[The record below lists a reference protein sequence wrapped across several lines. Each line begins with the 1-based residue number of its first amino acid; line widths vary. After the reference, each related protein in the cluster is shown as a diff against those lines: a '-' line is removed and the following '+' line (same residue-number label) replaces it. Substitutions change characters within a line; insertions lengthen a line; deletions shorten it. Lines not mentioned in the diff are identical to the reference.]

1 MEFKNNNLKK
11 NFELNI
17 INNTNDLKESKDDSI
32 LSNSKGSY
40 IPPDDSMSYHSTSF
54 MQKKI
59 KGKHRS
65 SKHKHS
71 FSKEGSD
78 NNNYL
83 QILRRRSFRMNN
95 IKNKKY
101 ANYKAIYKESFTPS
115 ESEDTNSNN
124 YDYPTNIFSQIFF
137 AWTIKLFRLAQK
149 NGQLKVLNLGKF
161 SGELSPDEFLKEILP
176 EWEKMSSNNKSNPLL
191 RAIIKAS
198 LWSLISIFFMCFLV
212 SFLDIMTI
220 IYYRQILLLF
230 ETRNKETNVEIYF
243 PLLTSIVILLSNK
256 LFHIFLLRFFQFYSL
271 KFGAKITIQINT
283 LIYDKLLK
291 ISPYAPISEGNLVNF
306 IQLDA
311 EKLGD
316 FFSYI
321 PVTIVLPIKILF
333 FVYLLF
339 RYLGLTFIFGLIA
352 IICILY
358 YSVYSQG
365 KRAFYQKEL
374 LKYKDQ
380 RMKTTT
386 QVLNS
391 IKIIKFSCWENF
403 YYKRIK
409 EKRKLELDYL
419 KKMENLN
426 LNVNGLSSSTSN
438 ITSLISILAYAI
450 FSSEMSISN
459 ILTSLYIFNSLGEPF
474 FLLPEYISGLLDSM
488 ISLKRLEKFLF
499 SKEYNKDQIIKNS
512 DTESKY
518 AIFIKGLDF
527 GIIKDE
533 EVEEIIEKKEE
544 KKAKSINS
552 EDDSEDR
559 ELDDYDED
567 SEKSQKIRMHR
578 SDEFRSSDFIKA
590 HAKQSRLKH
599 ILSEKDLTKL
609 SSTKQRKKKFYS
621 QKRLSKSSAN
631 IAIFKNKISEV
642 SRFYIPYNENITND
656 QEDFMKEEENEY
668 KSSVKISGN
677 EESQSMME
685 SNLGNNTEKDNNN
698 NNINIIISNNNDNEK
713 KVEIPLLTNINLKIE
728 YGDLIGIYGI
738 TGSGKTSL
746 LNAILNN
753 LDILNNNKNEKMIV
767 NGVISYTPQTP
778 WIINDTIK
786 GNIILN
792 KNYEEELYQHVIGIC
807 ELEKDLLSL
816 QGGDFT
822 EIGDKGE
829 YLSSGQKIRISIAR
843 AVYSNSDIYL
853 FDDPLSS
860 LDPSIKNNIFRR
872 VIKGYLKS
880 KTILLVTNELQ
891 YIPEMKH
898 VIHMNDG
905 VIDFIGTAEEAMKQ
919 YFYLEYF
926 KEDSDKE
933 ENIETKKKK
942 EIEKEKEMELER
954 ENEIKAK
961 NNINIGSRFL
971 SDLNDTDSE
980 GINKFSLFG
989 VMKQKRN
996 KYTFNSLIKKT
1007 NENTSNKDSLIIDMD
1022 SLQVII
1028 DYSGGLFFVILL
1040 ILINIIWKLCES
1052 GSDYI
1057 LMVWSS
1063 DAKTNER
1070 KNKIFLTT
1078 YALISLGA
1086 ILFIFSRNYAI
1097 VRAIMEFNQ
1106 KMHDTLIKKL
1116 LKAPINLFYDL
1127 VPRSHILN
1135 RLSKDLDSSVKF
1147 FWSVSSSSRLLF
1159 ELLSCLIIAF
1169 LFNVFCVIP
1178 YPLMLFMEYRIFCF
1192 YIKGGRALNV
1202 LETVTRS
1209 PITSKFS
1216 ETLNGIS
1223 TIRGFEYQENFR
1235 KNYHKKLNDFYKVLI
1250 YQNGTTGWF
1259 ALNLD
1264 LVCFFLLFFIL
1275 TFSWIFEKLVNPI
1288 VLGLLIGYTLRMIEN
1303 TYGFFEQYINV
1314 EKMYSSVENCEAYTH
1329 IVQENSSVTP
1339 LDKRLIKEGFP
1350 KYGKIEFVNLYVRY
1364 RPDSILVLKNIN
1376 FVIEPGQKI
1385 GIVGRTG
1392 SGKTTLCLSL
1402 FRILEPSTGK
1412 ILIDNQDISKIGL
1425 ELLRDS
1431 IAFIPQ
1437 DPKLID
1443 GTLREN
1449 IDPFGEYTD
1458 DEIIFQLNLI
1468 GLAYLLDD
1476 DDGLDGL
1483 IESDG
1488 TNFSVG
1494 EKQLI
1499 CITRAMLK
1507 QCKIIIMDEANSSF
1521 DYRTDQLIQKSLIKS
1536 FEGCTLITVA
1546 HKIKTILGY
1555 DKICVLNDGE
1565 IVETGSPMELIAK
1578 RKGLFYDL
1586 YMQSKI

>member
-1 MEFKNNNLKK
+1 MEFKNNNLKN
-11 NFELNI
+11 NFELNL
-17 INNTNDLKESKDDSI
+17 INNSNDLKDLRDDSF

-40 IPPDDSMSYHSTSF
+40 NPPDDALSYHSTSF
-54 MQKKI
+54 IQKKLI
-59 KGKHRS
+59 GKQKN
-65 SKHKHS
+65 SKRRQS
-71 FSKEGSD
+71 FTKEGSD
-78 NNNYL
+78 NKYL
-83 QILRRRSFRMNN
+83 NILRRRSFHMNN
-95 IKNKKY
+95 IRYKKY
-101 ANYKAIYKESFTPS
+101 ANYKAIYKDSFTYS
-115 ESEDTNSNN
+115 ESEDGNPNN
-124 YDYPTNIFSQIFF
+124 YEYPTNIFNQIFF

-149 NGQLKVLNLGKF
+149 NGQLKMLNLGKF
-161 SGELSPDEFLKEILP
+161 SGELSPDKFLKEILP
-176 EWEKMSSNNKSNPLL
+176 EWEYMSSNNKSNPLL
-191 RAIIKAS
+191 KTIIKAS
-198 LWSLISIFFMCFLV
+198 LFNLIFIFFMCFLV

-291 ISPYAPISEGNLVNF
+291 ISPYASISEGNLVNF

-358 YSVYSQG
+358 FSVYSQG
-365 KRAFYQKEL
+365 KRAFFQKEL

-380 RMKTTT
+380 RMKATT
-386 QVLNS
+386 QLLNS
-391 IKIIKFSCWENF
+391 IKIIKFNCWENF

-409 EKRKLELDYL
+409 EKRKSELDYL

-438 ITSLISILAYAI
+438 ITSLISILAYAT

-474 FLLPEYISGLLDSM
+474 FLIPEYISGLFDSM

-499 SKEYNKDQIIKNS
+499 SKEYNKNQIIKNNEN
-512 DTESKY
+512 ESKY
-518 AIFIKGLDF
+518 AIFINNLDF
-527 GIIKDE
+527 GIVKSGEDNE
-533 EVEEIIEKKEE
+533 EEIEKKEE
-544 KKAKSINS
+544 KKDKSNNS
-552 EDDSEDR
+552 EEDSEDR
-559 ELDDYDED
+559 ELDDFDED
-567 SEKSQKIRMHR
+567 SEKSVKIRIHR

-590 HAKQSRLKH
+590 SAKIKH
-599 ILSEKDLTKL
+599 TLSERDLTKL
-609 SSTKQRKKKFYS
+609 ISTKQRKKKFYS

-631 IAIFKNKISEV
+631 IAQFKNRIHEV
-642 SRFYIPYNENITND
+642 SHFNPYNENLINEQD
-656 QEDFMKEEENEY
+656 AFMKEEENEY
-668 KSSVKISGN
+668 KSSVKASVN
-677 EESQSMME
+677 EESQSIME
-685 SNLGNNTEKDNNN
+685 SNLDNKQGNK
-698 NNINIIISNNNDNEK
+698 NNNDNK
-713 KVEIPLLTNINLKIE
+713 TMEIPLLTNINLKIE

-746 LNAILNN
+746 LNAICNN
-753 LDILNNNKNEKMIV
+753 LDILNKSNNKNDKMIV
-767 NGVISYTPQTP
+767 NGTISYTPQTP

-792 KNYEEELYQHVIGIC
+792 KSYEEELYQHVIGIC

-860 LDPSIKNNIFRR
+860 LDPSIKNNIFRK

-880 KTILLVTNELQ
+880 KTVLLVTNELQ

-898 VIHMNDG
+898 VIHMHDG
-905 VIDFIGTAEEAMKQ
+905 VIDFIGTAEEAMQQ

-926 KEDSDKE
+926 KDDSEGE
-933 ENIETKKKK
+933 ENIEKKKKK

-954 ENEIKAK
+954 ENEIKLK

-971 SDLNDTDSE
+971 SELNDTDSE

-989 VMKQKRN
+989 VMKQKRT
-996 KYTFNSLIKKT
+996 KYTYNSHIKKA
-1007 NENTSNKDSLIIDMD
+1007 NENNSNKDSLMIDTE
-1022 SLQVII
+1022 SLKVII
-1028 DYSGGLFFVILL
+1028 NYSGGLFFVILL
-1040 ILINIIWKLCES
+1040 VLINIIWKLCES

-1063 DAKTNER
+1063 DSKMNER

-1086 ILFIFSRNYAI
+1086 ILFIFFRNFAI

-1135 RLSKDLDSSVKF
+1135 RLSKDLDSSIKF

-1192 YIKGGRALNV
+1192 YIKGGRALNS
-1202 LETVTRS
+1202 LETVARS
-1209 PITSKFS
+1209 PITTKFS

-1250 YQNGTTGWF
+1250 YQHGTTGWF

-1303 TYGFFEQYINV
+1303 TYGLFEQYINV
-1314 EKMYSSVENCEAYTH
+1314 EKMFSSVVNCEAYTH
-1329 IVQENSSVTP
+1329 IVQENISETP
-1339 LDKRLIKEGFP
+1339 LDKKLIKEGFP
-1350 KYGKIEFVNLYVRY
+1350 KRGKIEFVNLYVRY
-1364 RPDSILVLKNIN
+1364 RPDSQLVLKNIN
-1376 FVIEPGQKI
+1376 FTIEPDQKI

-1402 FRILEPSTGK
+1402 FRILEASTGK
-1412 ILIDNQDISKIGL
+1412 ILIDNQDISQIGL
-1425 ELLRDS
+1425 ELLRES

-1449 IDPFGEYTD
+1449 IDPFGEYSD
-1458 DEIIFQLNLI
+1458 DDIIFQLNLI
-1468 GLAYLLDD
+1468 GLAYLLDE
-1476 DDGLDGL
+1476 DDGLDGV
-1483 IESDG
+1483 IESEG

-1499 CITRAMLK
+1499 CITRAMLR

-1521 DYRTDQLIQKSLIKS
+1521 DYRTDLLIQKSLVKS

-1565 IVETGSPMELIAK
+1565 IVETGSPMELISK
-1578 RKGLFYDL
+1578 KEGLFYDL

>member
-1 MEFKNNNLKK
+1 MEFKNNNLKQ
-11 NFELNI
+11 NFELNL
-17 INNTNDLKESKDDSI
+17 INNSNDLKDLRDDSF

-40 IPPDDSMSYHSTSF
+40 NPPDDALSYHSTSF
-54 MQKKI
+54 IQKKLI
-59 KGKHRS
+59 GKQKN
-65 SKHKHS
+65 SKRRQS
-71 FSKEGSD
+71 FTKEGSD
-78 NNNYL
+78 NKYL
-83 QILRRRSFRMNN
+83 NILRRRSFHMNN
-95 IKNKKY
+95 IRYKKY
-101 ANYKAIYKESFTPS
+101 ANYKAIYKDSFTYS
-115 ESEDTNSNN
+115 ESEDGNPNN
-124 YDYPTNIFSQIFF
+124 YEYPTNIFNQIFF

-149 NGQLKVLNLGKF
+149 NGQLKMLNLGKF
-161 SGELSPDEFLKEILP
+161 SGELSPDKFLKEILP
-176 EWEKMSSNNKSNPLL
+176 EWEYMSSNNKSNPLL
-191 RAIIKAS
+191 KTIIKAS
-198 LWSLISIFFMCFLV
+198 LFNLIFIFFMCFLV

-291 ISPYAPISEGNLVNF
+291 ISPYASISEGNLVNF

-358 YSVYSQG
+358 FSVYSQG
-365 KRAFYQKEL
+365 KRAFFQKEL

-380 RMKTTT
+380 RMKATT
-386 QVLNS
+386 QLLNS
-391 IKIIKFSCWENF
+391 IKIIKFNCWENF

-409 EKRKLELDYL
+409 EKRKSELDYL

-438 ITSLISILAYAI
+438 ITSLISILAYAT

-474 FLLPEYISGLLDSM
+474 FLIPEYISGLFDSM

-499 SKEYNKDQIIKNS
+499 SKEYNKNQIIKNNEN
-512 DTESKY
+512 ESKY
-518 AIFIKGLDF
+518 AIFINNLDF
-527 GIIKDE
+527 GIVKSGEDNE
-533 EVEEIIEKKEE
+533 EEIEKKEE
-544 KKAKSINS
+544 KKDKSNNS
-552 EDDSEDR
+552 EEDSEDR
-559 ELDDYDED
+559 ELDDFDED
-567 SEKSQKIRMHR
+567 SEKSVKIRIHR

-590 HAKQSRLKH
+590 SAKIKH
-599 ILSEKDLTKL
+599 TLSERDLTKL
-609 SSTKQRKKKFYS
+609 ISTKQRKKKFYS

-631 IAIFKNKISEV
+631 IAQFKNRIHEV
-642 SRFYIPYNENITND
+642 SHFNPYNENLINEQD
-656 QEDFMKEEENEY
+656 AFMKEEENEY
-668 KSSVKISGN
+668 KSSVKVSVN
-677 EESQSMME
+677 EESQSIME
-685 SNLGNNTEKDNNN
+685 SNLDNKQGNKNNN
-698 NNINIIISNNNDNEK
+698 ENK
-713 KVEIPLLTNINLKIE
+713 TMEIPLLTNINLKIE

-746 LNAILNN
+746 LNAICNN
-753 LDILNNNKNEKMIV
+753 LDILNKSNNKNDKMIV
-767 NGVISYTPQTP
+767 NGTISYTPQTP

-792 KNYEEELYQHVIGIC
+792 KSYEEELYQHVIGIC

-860 LDPSIKNNIFRR
+860 LDPSIKNNIFRK

-880 KTILLVTNELQ
+880 KTVLLVTNELQ

-898 VIHMNDG
+898 VIHMHDG
-905 VIDFIGTAEEAMKQ
+905 VIDFIGTAEEAMQQ

-926 KEDSDKE
+926 KDDSEKE
-933 ENIETKKKK
+933 ENIEKKKKK

-954 ENEIKAK
+954 ENEIKSK

-971 SDLNDTDSE
+971 SELNDTDSE
-980 GINKFSLFG
+980 SINKFSLFG
-989 VMKQKRN
+989 VMKQKRT
-996 KYTFNSLIKKT
+996 KYTYNSHIKKA
-1007 NENTSNKDSLIIDMD
+1007 NENNSNKDSLMIDME
-1022 SLQVII
+1022 SLKVII
-1028 DYSGGLFFVILL
+1028 NYSGGLFFVILL
-1040 ILINIIWKLCES
+1040 VLINIIWKLCES

-1063 DAKTNER
+1063 DSKMNER

-1086 ILFIFSRNYAI
+1086 IIFIFSRNFAI

-1135 RLSKDLDSSVKF
+1135 RLSKDLDSSIKF

-1192 YIKGGRALNV
+1192 YIKGGRALNS
-1202 LETVTRS
+1202 LETVARS
-1209 PITSKFS
+1209 PITTKFS

-1250 YQNGTTGWF
+1250 YQHGTTGWF

-1303 TYGFFEQYINV
+1303 TYGLFEQYINV
-1314 EKMYSSVENCEAYTH
+1314 EKMFSSVVNCEAYTH
-1329 IVQENSSVTP
+1329 IVQENNSETP
-1339 LDKRLIKEGFP
+1339 LDKKLIKEGFP
-1350 KYGKIEFVNLYVRY
+1350 KRGKIEFVNLYVRY
-1364 RPDSILVLKNIN
+1364 RPDSQLVLKNIN
-1376 FVIEPGQKI
+1376 FTIEPGQKI

-1402 FRILEPSTGK
+1402 FRILEASTGK
-1412 ILIDNQDISKIGL
+1412 ILIDNQDISQIGL
-1425 ELLRDS
+1425 ELLRES

-1449 IDPFGEYTD
+1449 IDPFGEYSD
-1458 DEIIFQLNLI
+1458 DDIIFQLNLI
-1468 GLAYLLDD
+1468 GLAYLLDE
-1476 DDGLDGL
+1476 DDGLDGV
-1483 IESDG
+1483 IESEG

-1499 CITRAMLK
+1499 CITRAMLR

-1521 DYRTDQLIQKSLIKS
+1521 DYRTDLLIQKSLVKS

-1565 IVETGSPMELIAK
+1565 IVETGSPMELISK
-1578 RKGLFYDL
+1578 KEGLFYDL

>member
-11 NFELNI
+11 NLELNL
-17 INNTNDLKESKDDSI
+17 INNSNDLKDLRDDSF

-40 IPPDDSMSYHSTSF
+40 NPPDDALSYHSTSF
-54 MQKKI
+54 IQKKLI
-59 KGKHRS
+59 GKQRN
-65 SKHKHS
+65 SKRRQS
-71 FSKEGSD
+71 FTKEGSD
-78 NNNYL
+78 NKYL
-83 QILRRRSFRMNN
+83 NILRRRSFHMNN
-95 IKNKKY
+95 IRYKKY
-101 ANYKAIYKESFTPS
+101 ANYKAIYKDSFTYS
-115 ESEDTNSNN
+115 ESEDGNPNN
-124 YDYPTNIFSQIFF
+124 YEYPTNIFNQIFF

-149 NGQLKVLNLGKF
+149 NGQLKMLNLGKF
-161 SGELSPDEFLKEILP
+161 SGELSPDKFLKEILP
-176 EWEKMSSNNKSNPLL
+176 EWEYMSSNNKSNPLL
-191 RAIIKAS
+191 KTIIKAS
-198 LWSLISIFFMCFLV
+198 LFNLIFIFFMCFLV

-291 ISPYAPISEGNLVNF
+291 ISPYASISEGNLVNF

-358 YSVYSQG
+358 FSVYSQG
-365 KRAFYQKEL
+365 KRAFFQKEL

-380 RMKTTT
+380 RMKATT
-386 QVLNS
+386 QLLNS
-391 IKIIKFSCWENF
+391 IKIIKFNCWENF

-409 EKRKLELDYL
+409 EKRKSELDYL

-438 ITSLISILAYAI
+438 ITSLISILAYAT

-474 FLLPEYISGLLDSM
+474 FLIPEYISGLFDSM

-499 SKEYNKDQIIKNS
+499 SKEYNKNQIIKNNEN
-512 DTESKY
+512 ESKY
-518 AIFIKGLDF
+518 AIFINNLDF
-527 GIIKDE
+527 GIVKSGEDNE
-533 EVEEIIEKKEE
+533 EEIEKKEE
-544 KKAKSINS
+544 KKDKSNNS
-552 EDDSEDR
+552 EEDSEDR
-559 ELDDYDED
+559 ELDDFDED
-567 SEKSQKIRMHR
+567 SEKSVKIRIHR

-590 HAKQSRLKH
+590 SAKIKH
-599 ILSEKDLTKL
+599 TLSERDLTKL
-609 SSTKQRKKKFYS
+609 ISTKQRKKKFYS

-631 IAIFKNKISEV
+631 IAQFKNRIHEV
-642 SRFYIPYNENITND
+642 SHFNPYNENLINEQD
-656 QEDFMKEEENEY
+656 AFMKEEENEY
-668 KSSVKISGN
+668 KSSVKASVN
-677 EESQSMME
+677 EESQSIME
-685 SNLGNNTEKDNNN
+685 SNLDNKQGNK
-698 NNINIIISNNNDNEK
+698 NNNDNK
-713 KVEIPLLTNINLKIE
+713 TMEIPLLTNINLKIE

-746 LNAILNN
+746 LNAICNN
-753 LDILNNNKNEKMIV
+753 LDILNKSNNKNDKMIV
-767 NGVISYTPQTP
+767 NGTISYTPQTP

-792 KNYEEELYQHVIGIC
+792 KSYEEELYQHVIGIC

-860 LDPSIKNNIFRR
+860 LDPSIKNNIFRK

-880 KTILLVTNELQ
+880 KTVLLVTNELQ

-898 VIHMNDG
+898 VIHMHDG
-905 VIDFIGTAEEAMKQ
+905 VIDFIGTAEEAMQQ

-926 KEDSDKE
+926 KDDSEKE
-933 ENIETKKKK
+933 ENIEKKKKK

-954 ENEIKAK
+954 ENEIKSK

-971 SDLNDTDSE
+971 SELNDTDSE
-980 GINKFSLFG
+980 SINKFSLFG
-989 VMKQKRN
+989 VMKQKRT
-996 KYTFNSLIKKT
+996 KYTYNSHIKKA
-1007 NENTSNKDSLIIDMD
+1007 NENNSNKDSLMIDME
-1022 SLQVII
+1022 SLKVII
-1028 DYSGGLFFVILL
+1028 NYSGGLFFVILL
-1040 ILINIIWKLCES
+1040 VLINIIWKLCES

-1063 DAKTNER
+1063 DSKMNER

-1086 ILFIFSRNYAI
+1086 IIFIFSRNFAI

-1135 RLSKDLDSSVKF
+1135 RLSKDLDSSIKF

-1192 YIKGGRALNV
+1192 YIKGGRALNS
-1202 LETVTRS
+1202 LETVARS
-1209 PITSKFS
+1209 PITTKFS

-1250 YQNGTTGWF
+1250 YQHGTTGWF

-1303 TYGFFEQYINV
+1303 TYGLFEQYINV
-1314 EKMYSSVENCEAYTH
+1314 EKMFSSVVNCEAYTH
-1329 IVQENSSVTP
+1329 IVQENISETP
-1339 LDKRLIKEGFP
+1339 LDKKLIKEGFP
-1350 KYGKIEFVNLYVRY
+1350 KRGKIEFVNLYVRY
-1364 RPDSILVLKNIN
+1364 RPDSQLVLKNIN
-1376 FVIEPGQKI
+1376 FTIEPGQKI

-1402 FRILEPSTGK
+1402 FRILEASTGK
-1412 ILIDNQDISKIGL
+1412 ILIDNQDISQIGL
-1425 ELLRDS
+1425 ELLRES

-1449 IDPFGEYTD
+1449 IDPFGEYSD
-1458 DEIIFQLNLI
+1458 DDIIFQLNLI
-1468 GLAYLLDD
+1468 GLAYLLDE
-1476 DDGLDGL
+1476 DDGLDGV
-1483 IESDG
+1483 IESEG

-1499 CITRAMLK
+1499 CITRAMLR

-1521 DYRTDQLIQKSLIKS
+1521 DYRTDLLIQKSLAKS

-1565 IVETGSPMELIAK
+1565 IVETGSPMELISK
-1578 RKGLFYDL
+1578 KEGLFYDL

>member
-11 NFELNI
+11 NLELNL
-17 INNTNDLKESKDDSI
+17 INNSNDLKDLRDDSF

-40 IPPDDSMSYHSTSF
+40 NPPDDALSYHSTSF
-54 MQKKI
+54 IQKKLI
-59 KGKHRS
+59 GKQRN
-65 SKHKHS
+65 SKRRQS
-71 FSKEGSD
+71 FTKEGSD
-78 NNNYL
+78 NKYL
-83 QILRRRSFRMNN
+83 NILRRRSFHMNN
-95 IKNKKY
+95 IRYKKY
-101 ANYKAIYKESFTPS
+101 ANYKAIYKDSFTYS
-115 ESEDTNSNN
+115 ESEDGNPNN
-124 YDYPTNIFSQIFF
+124 YEYPTNIFNQIFF

-149 NGQLKVLNLGKF
+149 NGQLKMLNLGKF
-161 SGELSPDEFLKEILP
+161 SGELSPDKFLKEILP
-176 EWEKMSSNNKSNPLL
+176 EWEYMSSNNKSNPLL
-191 RAIIKAS
+191 KTIIKAS
-198 LWSLISIFFMCFLV
+198 LFNLIFIFFMCFLV

-291 ISPYAPISEGNLVNF
+291 ISPYASISEGNLVNF

-358 YSVYSQG
+358 FSVYSQG
-365 KRAFYQKEL
+365 KRAFFQKEL

-380 RMKTTT
+380 RMKATT
-386 QVLNS
+386 QLLNS
-391 IKIIKFSCWENF
+391 IKIIKFNCWENF

-409 EKRKLELDYL
+409 EKRKSELDYL

-438 ITSLISILAYAI
+438 ITSLISILAYAT

-474 FLLPEYISGLLDSM
+474 FLIPEYISGLFDSM

-499 SKEYNKDQIIKNS
+499 SKEYNKNQIIKNNEN
-512 DTESKY
+512 ESKY
-518 AIFIKGLDF
+518 AIFINNLDF
-527 GIIKDE
+527 GIVKSGEDNE
-533 EVEEIIEKKEE
+533 EEIEKKEE
-544 KKAKSINS
+544 KKDKSNNS
-552 EDDSEDR
+552 EEDSEDR
-559 ELDDYDED
+559 ELDDFDED
-567 SEKSQKIRMHR
+567 SEKSVKIRIHR

-590 HAKQSRLKH
+590 SAKIKH
-599 ILSEKDLTKL
+599 TLSERDLTKL
-609 SSTKQRKKKFYS
+609 ISTKQRKKKFYS

-631 IAIFKNKISEV
+631 IAQFKNRIHEV
-642 SRFYIPYNENITND
+642 SHFNPYNENLINEQD
-656 QEDFMKEEENEY
+656 AFMKEEENEY
-668 KSSVKISGN
+668 KSSVKASVN
-677 EESQSMME
+677 EESQSIME
-685 SNLGNNTEKDNNN
+685 SNLDNKQGNK
-698 NNINIIISNNNDNEK
+698 NNNDNK
-713 KVEIPLLTNINLKIE
+713 TMEIPLLTNINLKIE

-746 LNAILNN
+746 LNAICNN
-753 LDILNNNKNEKMIV
+753 LDILNKSNNKNDKMIV
-767 NGVISYTPQTP
+767 NGTISYTPQTP

-792 KNYEEELYQHVIGIC
+792 KSYEEELYQHVIGIC

-860 LDPSIKNNIFRR
+860 LDPSIKNNIFRK

-880 KTILLVTNELQ
+880 KTVLLVTNELQ

-898 VIHMNDG
+898 VIHMHDG
-905 VIDFIGTAEEAMKQ
+905 VIDFIGTAEEAMQQ

-926 KEDSDKE
+926 KDDSEKE
-933 ENIETKKKK
+933 ENIEKKKKK

-954 ENEIKAK
+954 ENEIKSK

-971 SDLNDTDSE
+971 SELNDTDSE
-980 GINKFSLFG
+980 SINKFSLFG
-989 VMKQKRN
+989 VMKQKRT
-996 KYTFNSLIKKT
+996 KYTYNSHIKKA
-1007 NENTSNKDSLIIDMD
+1007 NENNSNKDSLMIDME
-1022 SLQVII
+1022 SLKVII
-1028 DYSGGLFFVILL
+1028 NYSGGLFFVILL

-1063 DAKTNER
+1063 DSKMNER

-1086 ILFIFSRNYAI
+1086 ILFIFSRNFAI

-1135 RLSKDLDSSVKF
+1135 RLSKDLDSSIKF

-1192 YIKGGRALNV
+1192 YIKGGRALNS
-1202 LETVTRS
+1202 LETVARS
-1209 PITSKFS
+1209 PITTKFS

-1250 YQNGTTGWF
+1250 YQHGTTGWF

-1303 TYGFFEQYINV
+1303 TYGLFEQYINV
-1314 EKMYSSVENCEAYTH
+1314 EKMFSSVVNCEAYTH
-1329 IVQENSSVTP
+1329 IVQENISETP
-1339 LDKRLIKEGFP
+1339 LDKKLIKEGFP
-1350 KYGKIEFVNLYVRY
+1350 KRGKIEFVNLYVRY
-1364 RPDSILVLKNIN
+1364 RPDSQLVLKNIN
-1376 FVIEPGQKI
+1376 FTIEPGQKI

-1402 FRILEPSTGK
+1402 FRILEASTGK
-1412 ILIDNQDISKIGL
+1412 ILIDNQDISQIGL
-1425 ELLRDS
+1425 ELLRES

-1449 IDPFGEYTD
+1449 IDPFGEYSD
-1458 DEIIFQLNLI
+1458 DDIIFQLNLI
-1468 GLAYLLDD
+1468 GLAYLLDE
-1476 DDGLDGL
+1476 DDGLDGV
-1483 IESDG
+1483 IESEG

-1499 CITRAMLK
+1499 CITRAMLR

-1521 DYRTDQLIQKSLIKS
+1521 DYRTDLLIQKSLVKS

-1565 IVETGSPMELIAK
+1565 IVETGSPMELISK
-1578 RKGLFYDL
+1578 KEGLFYDL

>member
-11 NFELNI
+11 NIELNL
-17 INNTNDLKESKDDSI
+17 INNSNDLKDLRDDSF

-40 IPPDDSMSYHSTSF
+40 NPPDDALSYHSTSF
-54 MQKKI
+54 IQKKLI
-59 KGKHRS
+59 GKQRN
-65 SKHKHS
+65 SKRRQS
-71 FSKEGSD
+71 FTKEGSD
-78 NNNYL
+78 NKYL
-83 QILRRRSFRMNN
+83 NILRRRSFHMNN
-95 IKNKKY
+95 IRYKKY
-101 ANYKAIYKESFTPS
+101 ANYKAIYKDSFTYS
-115 ESEDTNSNN
+115 ESEDGNPNN
-124 YDYPTNIFSQIFF
+124 YEYPTNIFNQIFF

-149 NGQLKVLNLGKF
+149 NGQLKMLNLGKF
-161 SGELSPDEFLKEILP
+161 SGELSPDKFLKEILP
-176 EWEKMSSNNKSNPLL
+176 EWEYMSSNNKSNPLL
-191 RAIIKAS
+191 KTIIKAS
-198 LWSLISIFFMCFLV
+198 LFNLIFIFFMCFLV

-291 ISPYAPISEGNLVNF
+291 ISPYASISEGNLVNF

-358 YSVYSQG
+358 FSVYSQG
-365 KRAFYQKEL
+365 KRAFFQKEL

-380 RMKTTT
+380 RMKATT
-386 QVLNS
+386 QLLNS
-391 IKIIKFSCWENF
+391 IKIIKFNCWENF

-409 EKRKLELDYL
+409 EKRKSELDYL

-438 ITSLISILAYAI
+438 ITSLISILAYAT

-474 FLLPEYISGLLDSM
+474 FLIPEYISGLFDSM

-499 SKEYNKDQIIKNS
+499 SKEYNKNQIIKNNEN
-512 DTESKY
+512 ESKY
-518 AIFIKGLDF
+518 AIFINNLDF
-527 GIIKDE
+527 GIVKSGEDNE
-533 EVEEIIEKKEE
+533 EEIEKKEE
-544 KKAKSINS
+544 KKDKSNNS
-552 EDDSEDR
+552 EEDSEDR
-559 ELDDYDED
+559 ELDDFDED
-567 SEKSQKIRMHR
+567 SEKSVKIRIHR

-590 HAKQSRLKH
+590 SAKIKH
-599 ILSEKDLTKL
+599 TLSERDLTKL
-609 SSTKQRKKKFYS
+609 ISTKQRKKKFYS

-631 IAIFKNKISEV
+631 IAQFKNRIHEV
-642 SRFYIPYNENITND
+642 SHFNPYNENLINEQD
-656 QEDFMKEEENEY
+656 AFMKEEENEY
-668 KSSVKISGN
+668 KSSVKASVN
-677 EESQSMME
+677 EESQSIME
-685 SNLGNNTEKDNNN
+685 SNLDNKQGNK
-698 NNINIIISNNNDNEK
+698 NNNDNK
-713 KVEIPLLTNINLKIE
+713 TMEIPLLTNINLKIE

-746 LNAILNN
+746 LNAICNN
-753 LDILNNNKNEKMIV
+753 LDILNKSNNKNDKMIV
-767 NGVISYTPQTP
+767 NGTISYTPQTP

-792 KNYEEELYQHVIGIC
+792 KSYEEELYQHVIGIC

-860 LDPSIKNNIFRR
+860 LDPSIKNNIFRK

-880 KTILLVTNELQ
+880 KTVLLVTNELQ

-905 VIDFIGTAEEAMKQ
+905 VIDFIGTAEEAMQQ

-926 KEDSDKE
+926 KDDSEKE
-933 ENIETKKKK
+933 ENIEKKKKK

-954 ENEIKAK
+954 ENEIKSK

-971 SDLNDTDSE
+971 SELNDTDSE
-980 GINKFSLFG
+980 SINKFSLFG
-989 VMKQKRN
+989 VMKQKRT
-996 KYTFNSLIKKT
+996 KYTYNSHIKKA
-1007 NENTSNKDSLIIDMD
+1007 NENNSNKDSLMIDME
-1022 SLQVII
+1022 SLKVII
-1028 DYSGGLFFVILL
+1028 NYSGGLFFVILL
-1040 ILINIIWKLCES
+1040 VLINIIWKLCES

-1063 DAKTNER
+1063 DSKMNER

-1086 ILFIFSRNYAI
+1086 IIFIFSRNFAI

-1135 RLSKDLDSSVKF
+1135 RLSKDLDSSIKF

-1192 YIKGGRALNV
+1192 YIKGGRALNS
-1202 LETVTRS
+1202 LETVARS
-1209 PITSKFS
+1209 PITTKFS

-1250 YQNGTTGWF
+1250 YQHGTTGWF

-1303 TYGFFEQYINV
+1303 TYGLFEQYINV
-1314 EKMYSSVENCEAYTH
+1314 EKMFSSVVNCEAYTH
-1329 IVQENSSVTP
+1329 IVQENISETP
-1339 LDKRLIKEGFP
+1339 LDKKLIKEGFP
-1350 KYGKIEFVNLYVRY
+1350 KRGKIEFVNLYVRY
-1364 RPDSILVLKNIN
+1364 RPDSQLVLKNIN
-1376 FVIEPGQKI
+1376 FTIEPGQKI

-1402 FRILEPSTGK
+1402 FRILEASTGK
-1412 ILIDNQDISKIGL
+1412 ILIDNQDISQIGL
-1425 ELLRDS
+1425 ELLRES

-1449 IDPFGEYTD
+1449 IDPFGEYSD
-1458 DEIIFQLNLI
+1458 DDIIFQLNLI
-1468 GLAYLLDD
+1468 GLAYLLDE
-1476 DDGLDGL
+1476 DDGLDGV
-1483 IESDG
+1483 IESEG

-1499 CITRAMLK
+1499 CITRAMLR

-1521 DYRTDQLIQKSLIKS
+1521 DYRTDLLIQKSLVKS

-1565 IVETGSPMELIAK
+1565 IVETGSPMELISK
-1578 RKGLFYDL
+1578 KEGLFYDL

>member
-1 MEFKNNNLKK
+1 MKK
-11 NFELNI
+11 NFELNL
-17 INNTNDLKESKDDSI
+17 INNSNDLKDLRDDSF

-40 IPPDDSMSYHSTSF
+40 NPPDDALSYHSTSF
-54 MQKKI
+54 IQKKLI
-59 KGKHRS
+59 GKQKN
-65 SKHKHS
+65 SKRRQS
-71 FSKEGSD
+71 FTKEGSD
-78 NNNYL
+78 NKYL
-83 QILRRRSFRMNN
+83 NILRRRSFHMNN
-95 IKNKKY
+95 IRYKKY
-101 ANYKAIYKESFTPS
+101 ANYKAIYKDSFTYS
-115 ESEDTNSNN
+115 ESEDGNPNN
-124 YDYPTNIFSQIFF
+124 YEYPTNIFNQIFF

-149 NGQLKVLNLGKF
+149 NGQLKMLNLGKF
-161 SGELSPDEFLKEILP
+161 SGELSPDKFLKEILP
-176 EWEKMSSNNKSNPLL
+176 EWEYMSSNNKSNPLL
-191 RAIIKAS
+191 KTIIKAS
-198 LWSLISIFFMCFLV
+198 LFNLIFIFFMCFLV

-291 ISPYAPISEGNLVNF
+291 ISPYASISEGNLVNF

-358 YSVYSQG
+358 FSVYSQG
-365 KRAFYQKEL
+365 KRAFFQKEL

-380 RMKTTT
+380 RMKATT
-386 QVLNS
+386 QLLNS
-391 IKIIKFSCWENF
+391 IKIIKFNCWENF

-409 EKRKLELDYL
+409 EKRKSELDYL

-438 ITSLISILAYAI
+438 ITSLISILAYAT

-474 FLLPEYISGLLDSM
+474 FLIPEYISGLFDSM

-499 SKEYNKDQIIKNS
+499 SKEYNKNQIIKNNEN
-512 DTESKY
+512 ESKY
-518 AIFIKGLDF
+518 AIFINNLDF
-527 GIIKDE
+527 GIVKSGEDNE
-533 EVEEIIEKKEE
+533 EEIEKKEE
-544 KKAKSINS
+544 KKDKSNNS
-552 EDDSEDR
+552 EEDSEDR
-559 ELDDYDED
+559 ELDDFDED
-567 SEKSQKIRMHR
+567 SEKSVKIRIHR

-590 HAKQSRLKH
+590 SAKIKH
-599 ILSEKDLTKL
+599 TLSERDLTKL
-609 SSTKQRKKKFYS
+609 ISTKQRKKKFYS

-631 IAIFKNKISEV
+631 IAQFKNRIHEV
-642 SRFYIPYNENITND
+642 SHFNPYNENLINEQD
-656 QEDFMKEEENEY
+656 AFMKEEENEY
-668 KSSVKISGN
+668 KSSVKASVN
-677 EESQSMME
+677 EESQSIME
-685 SNLGNNTEKDNNN
+685 SNLDNKQGNKNNN
-698 NNINIIISNNNDNEK
+698 ENK
-713 KVEIPLLTNINLKIE
+713 TMEIPLLTNINLKIE

-746 LNAILNN
+746 LNAICNN
-753 LDILNNNKNEKMIV
+753 LDILNKSNNKNDKMIV
-767 NGVISYTPQTP
+767 NGTISYTPQTP

-792 KNYEEELYQHVIGIC
+792 KSYEEELYQHVIGIC

-860 LDPSIKNNIFRR
+860 LDPSIKNNIFRK

-880 KTILLVTNELQ
+880 KTVLLVTNELQ

-898 VIHMNDG
+898 VIHMHDG
-905 VIDFIGTAEEAMKQ
+905 VIDFIGTAEEAMQQ

-926 KEDSDKE
+926 KDDSEKE
-933 ENIETKKKK
+933 ENIEKKKKK

-954 ENEIKAK
+954 ENEIKSK

-971 SDLNDTDSE
+971 SELNDTDSE

-989 VMKQKRN
+989 VMKQKRT
-996 KYTFNSLIKKT
+996 KYTYNSHIKKA
-1007 NENTSNKDSLIIDMD
+1007 NENNSNKDSLMIDME
-1022 SLQVII
+1022 SLKVII
-1028 DYSGGLFFVILL
+1028 NYSGGLFFVILL

-1063 DAKTNER
+1063 DSKMNER

-1086 ILFIFSRNYAI
+1086 IIFIFSRNFAI

-1135 RLSKDLDSSVKF
+1135 RLSKDLDSSIKF

-1192 YIKGGRALNV
+1192 YIKGGRALNS
-1202 LETVTRS
+1202 LETVARS
-1209 PITSKFS
+1209 PITTKFS

-1250 YQNGTTGWF
+1250 YQHGTTGWF

-1303 TYGFFEQYINV
+1303 TYGLFEQYINV
-1314 EKMYSSVENCEAYTH
+1314 EKMFSSVVNCEAYTH
-1329 IVQENSSVTP
+1329 IVQENISETP
-1339 LDKRLIKEGFP
+1339 LDKKLIKEGFP
-1350 KYGKIEFVNLYVRY
+1350 KRGKIEFVNLYVRY
-1364 RPDSILVLKNIN
+1364 RPDSQLVLKNIN
-1376 FVIEPGQKI
+1376 FTIEPGQKI

-1402 FRILEPSTGK
+1402 FRILEASTGK
-1412 ILIDNQDISKIGL
+1412 ILIDNQDISQIGL
-1425 ELLRDS
+1425 ELLRES

-1449 IDPFGEYTD
+1449 IDPFGEYSD
-1458 DEIIFQLNLI
+1458 DDIIFQLNLI
-1468 GLAYLLDD
+1468 GLAYLLDE
-1476 DDGLDGL
+1476 DDGLDGV
-1483 IESDG
+1483 IESEG

-1499 CITRAMLK
+1499 CITRAMLR

-1521 DYRTDQLIQKSLIKS
+1521 DYRTDLLIQKSLVKS

-1565 IVETGSPMELIAK
+1565 IVETGSPMELISK
-1578 RKGLFYDL
+1578 KEGLFYDL

>member
-11 NFELNI
+11 SFELNL
-17 INNTNDLKESKDDSI
+17 INNSNDLKDLRDDSF

-40 IPPDDSMSYHSTSF
+40 NPPDDALSYHSTSF
-54 MQKKI
+54 IQKKLI
-59 KGKHRS
+59 GKQRNS
-65 SKHKHS
+65 TRRQS
-71 FSKEGSD
+71 FTKEGSD
-78 NNNYL
+78 NKYL
-83 QILRRRSFRMNN
+83 NILRRRSFHMNN
-95 IKNKKY
+95 IRYKKY
-101 ANYKAIYKESFTPS
+101 ANYKAIYKDSFTYS
-115 ESEDTNSNN
+115 ESEDGNPNN
-124 YDYPTNIFSQIFF
+124 YEYPTNIFNQIFF

-149 NGQLKVLNLGKF
+149 NGQLKMLNLGKF
-161 SGELSPDEFLKEILP
+161 SGELSPDKFLKEILP
-176 EWEKMSSNNKSNPLL
+176 EWEYMSSNNKSNPLL
-191 RAIIKAS
+191 KTIIKAS
-198 LWSLISIFFMCFLV
+198 LFNLIFIFFMCFLV

-291 ISPYAPISEGNLVNF
+291 ISPYASISEGNLVNF

-358 YSVYSQG
+358 FSVYSQG
-365 KRAFYQKEL
+365 KRAFFQKEL

-380 RMKTTT
+380 RMKATT
-386 QVLNS
+386 QLLNS
-391 IKIIKFSCWENF
+391 IKIIKFNCWENF

-409 EKRKLELDYL
+409 EKRKSELDYL

-438 ITSLISILAYAI
+438 ITSLISILAYAT

-474 FLLPEYISGLLDSM
+474 FLIPEYISGLFDSM

-499 SKEYNKDQIIKNS
+499 SKEYNKNQIIKNNEN
-512 DTESKY
+512 ESKY
-518 AIFIKGLDF
+518 AIFINNLDF
-527 GIIKDE
+527 GIVKSGEDNE
-533 EVEEIIEKKEE
+533 EEIEKKEE
-544 KKAKSINS
+544 KKDKSNNS
-552 EDDSEDR
+552 EEDSEDR
-559 ELDDYDED
+559 ELDDFDED
-567 SEKSQKIRMHR
+567 SEKSVKIRIHR

-590 HAKQSRLKH
+590 SAKIKH
-599 ILSEKDLTKL
+599 TLSERDLTKL
-609 SSTKQRKKKFYS
+609 ISTKQRKKKFYS

-631 IAIFKNKISEV
+631 IAQFKNRIHEV
-642 SRFYIPYNENITND
+642 SHFNPYNENLINEQD
-656 QEDFMKEEENEY
+656 AFMKEEENEY
-668 KSSVKISGN
+668 KSSVKASVN
-677 EESQSMME
+677 EESQSIME
-685 SNLGNNTEKDNNN
+685 SNLDNKQGNK
-698 NNINIIISNNNDNEK
+698 NNNDNK
-713 KVEIPLLTNINLKIE
+713 TMEIPLLTNINLKIE
-728 YGDLIGIYGI
+728 DGDLIGIYGI

-746 LNAILNN
+746 LNAICNN
-753 LDILNNNKNEKMIV
+753 LDILNKSNNKNDKMIV
-767 NGVISYTPQTP
+767 NGTISYTPQTP

-792 KNYEEELYQHVIGIC
+792 KSYEEELYQHVIGIC

-860 LDPSIKNNIFRR
+860 LDPSIKNNIFRK

-880 KTILLVTNELQ
+880 KTVLLVTNELQ

-905 VIDFIGTAEEAMKQ
+905 VIDFIGTAEEAMQQ

-926 KEDSDKE
+926 KDDSEKE
-933 ENIETKKKK
+933 ENIEKKKKK

-954 ENEIKAK
+954 ENEIKSK

-971 SDLNDTDSE
+971 SELNDTDSE
-980 GINKFSLFG
+980 SINKFSLFG
-989 VMKQKRN
+989 VMKQKRT
-996 KYTFNSLIKKT
+996 KYTYNSHIKKA
-1007 NENTSNKDSLIIDMD
+1007 NENNSNKDSLMIDME
-1022 SLQVII
+1022 SLKVII
-1028 DYSGGLFFVILL
+1028 NYSGGLFFVILL
-1040 ILINIIWKLCES
+1040 VLINIIWKLCES

-1063 DAKTNER
+1063 DSKMNER

-1086 ILFIFSRNYAI
+1086 IIFIFSRNFAI

-1135 RLSKDLDSSVKF
+1135 RLSKDLDSSIKF

-1192 YIKGGRALNV
+1192 YIKGGRALNS
-1202 LETVTRS
+1202 LETVARS
-1209 PITSKFS
+1209 PITTKFS

-1250 YQNGTTGWF
+1250 YQHGTTGWF

-1303 TYGFFEQYINV
+1303 TYGLFEQYINV
-1314 EKMYSSVENCEAYTH
+1314 EKMFSSVVNCEAYTH
-1329 IVQENSSVTP
+1329 IVQENISETP
-1339 LDKRLIKEGFP
+1339 LDKKLIKEGFP
-1350 KYGKIEFVNLYVRY
+1350 KRGKIEFVNLYVRY
-1364 RPDSILVLKNIN
+1364 RPDSQLVLKNIN
-1376 FVIEPGQKI
+1376 FTIEPGQKI

-1402 FRILEPSTGK
+1402 FRILEASTGK
-1412 ILIDNQDISKIGL
+1412 ILIDNQDISQIGL
-1425 ELLRDS
+1425 ELLRES

-1449 IDPFGEYTD
+1449 IDPFGEYSD
-1458 DEIIFQLNLI
+1458 DDIIFQLNLI
-1468 GLAYLLDD
+1468 GLAYLLDE
-1476 DDGLDGL
+1476 DDGLDGV
-1483 IESDG
+1483 IESEG

-1499 CITRAMLK
+1499 CITRAMLR

-1521 DYRTDQLIQKSLIKS
+1521 DYRTDLLIQKSLAKS

-1565 IVETGSPMELIAK
+1565 IVETGSPMELISK
-1578 RKGLFYDL
+1578 KEGLFYDL

>member
-11 NFELNI
+11 NFELNL
-17 INNTNDLKESKDDSI
+17 INNSNDLKDLRDDSF

-40 IPPDDSMSYHSTSF
+40 NPPDDALSYHSTSF
-54 MQKKI
+54 IQKKLI
-59 KGKHRS
+59 GKQRN
-65 SKHKHS
+65 SKRRQS
-71 FSKEGSD
+71 FTKEGSD
-78 NNNYL
+78 NKYL
-83 QILRRRSFRMNN
+83 NILRRRSFHMNN
-95 IKNKKY
+95 IRYKKY
-101 ANYKAIYKESFTPS
+101 ANYKAIYKDSFTYS
-115 ESEDTNSNN
+115 ESEDGNPNN
-124 YDYPTNIFSQIFF
+124 YEYPTNIFNQIFF

-149 NGQLKVLNLGKF
+149 NGQLKMLNLGKF
-161 SGELSPDEFLKEILP
+161 SGELSPDKFLKEILP
-176 EWEKMSSNNKSNPLL
+176 EWEYMSSNNKSNPLL
-191 RAIIKAS
+191 KTIIKAS
-198 LWSLISIFFMCFLV
+198 LFNLIFIFFMCFLV

-291 ISPYAPISEGNLVNF
+291 ISPYASISEGNLVNF

-358 YSVYSQG
+358 FSVYSQG
-365 KRAFYQKEL
+365 KRAFFQKEL

-380 RMKTTT
+380 RMKATT
-386 QVLNS
+386 QLLNS
-391 IKIIKFSCWENF
+391 IKIIKFNCWENF

-409 EKRKLELDYL
+409 EKRKSELDYL

-438 ITSLISILAYAI
+438 ITSLISILAYAT

-474 FLLPEYISGLLDSM
+474 FLIPEYISGLFDSM

-499 SKEYNKDQIIKNS
+499 SKEYNKNQIIKNNEN
-512 DTESKY
+512 ESKY
-518 AIFIKGLDF
+518 AIFINNLDF
-527 GIIKDE
+527 GIVKSGEDNE
-533 EVEEIIEKKEE
+533 EEIEKKEE
-544 KKAKSINS
+544 KKDKSNNS
-552 EDDSEDR
+552 EEDSEDR
-559 ELDDYDED
+559 ELDDFDED
-567 SEKSQKIRMHR
+567 SEKSVKIRIHR

-590 HAKQSRLKH
+590 SAKIKH
-599 ILSEKDLTKL
+599 TLSERDLTKL
-609 SSTKQRKKKFYS
+609 ISTKQRKKKFYS

-631 IAIFKNKISEV
+631 IAQFKNRIHEV
-642 SRFYIPYNENITND
+642 SHFNPYNENLINEQD
-656 QEDFMKEEENEY
+656 AFMKEEENEY
-668 KSSVKISGN
+668 KSSVKISVN
-677 EESQSMME
+677 EESQSIME
-685 SNLGNNTEKDNNN
+685 SNLDNKQGNK
-698 NNINIIISNNNDNEK
+698 NNNDNK
-713 KVEIPLLTNINLKIE
+713 TMEIPLLTNINLKIE

-746 LNAILNN
+746 LNAICNN
-753 LDILNNNKNEKMIV
+753 LDILNKSNNKNDKMIV
-767 NGVISYTPQTP
+767 NGTISYTPQTP

-792 KNYEEELYQHVIGIC
+792 KSYEEELYQHVIGIC

-860 LDPSIKNNIFRR
+860 LDPSIKNNIFRK

-880 KTILLVTNELQ
+880 KTVLLVTNELQ

-898 VIHMNDG
+898 VIHMHDG
-905 VIDFIGTAEEAMKQ
+905 VIDFIGTAEEAMQQ

-926 KEDSDKE
+926 KDDSEKE
-933 ENIETKKKK
+933 ENIEKKKKK

-954 ENEIKAK
+954 ENEIKSK

-971 SDLNDTDSE
+971 SELNDTDSE
-980 GINKFSLFG
+980 SINKFSLFG
-989 VMKQKRN
+989 VMKQKRT
-996 KYTFNSLIKKT
+996 KYTYNSHIKKA
-1007 NENTSNKDSLIIDMD
+1007 NENNSNKDSLMIDME
-1022 SLQVII
+1022 SLKVII
-1028 DYSGGLFFVILL
+1028 NYSGGLFFVILL

-1063 DAKTNER
+1063 DSKMNER

-1086 ILFIFSRNYAI
+1086 ILFIFSRNFAI

-1135 RLSKDLDSSVKF
+1135 RLSKDLDSSIKF

-1192 YIKGGRALNV
+1192 YIKGGRALNS
-1202 LETVTRS
+1202 LETVARS
-1209 PITSKFS
+1209 PITTKFS

-1250 YQNGTTGWF
+1250 YQHGTTGWF

-1303 TYGFFEQYINV
+1303 TYGLFEQYINV
-1314 EKMYSSVENCEAYTH
+1314 EKMFSSVVNCEAYTH
-1329 IVQENSSVTP
+1329 IVQENISETP
-1339 LDKRLIKEGFP
+1339 LDKKLIKEGFP
-1350 KYGKIEFVNLYVRY
+1350 KRGKIEFVNLYVRY
-1364 RPDSILVLKNIN
+1364 RPDSQLVLKNIN
-1376 FVIEPGQKI
+1376 FTIEPGQKI

-1402 FRILEPSTGK
+1402 FRILEASTGK
-1412 ILIDNQDISKIGL
+1412 ILIDNQDISQIGL
-1425 ELLRDS
+1425 ELLRES

-1449 IDPFGEYTD
+1449 IDPFGEYSD
-1458 DEIIFQLNLI
+1458 DDIIFQLNLI
-1468 GLAYLLDD
+1468 GLAYLLDE
-1476 DDGLDGL
+1476 DDGLDGV
-1483 IESDG
+1483 IESEG

-1499 CITRAMLK
+1499 CITRAMLR

-1521 DYRTDQLIQKSLIKS
+1521 DYRTDLLIQKSLAKS

-1565 IVETGSPMELIAK
+1565 IVETGSPMELISK
-1578 RKGLFYDL
+1578 KEGLFYDL

>member
-11 NFELNI
+11 NFELNL
-17 INNTNDLKESKDDSI
+17 INNSNDLKDLRDDSF

-40 IPPDDSMSYHSTSF
+40 NPPDDALSYHSTSF
-54 MQKKI
+54 IQKKLI
-59 KGKHRS
+59 GKQKN
-65 SKHKHS
+65 SKRRQS
-71 FSKEGSD
+71 FTKEGSD
-78 NNNYL
+78 NKYL
-83 QILRRRSFRMNN
+83 NILRRRSFHMNN
-95 IKNKKY
+95 IRYKKY
-101 ANYKAIYKESFTPS
+101 ANYKAIYKDSFTYS
-115 ESEDTNSNN
+115 ESEDGNPNN
-124 YDYPTNIFSQIFF
+124 YEYPTNIFNQIFF

-149 NGQLKVLNLGKF
+149 NGQLKMLNLGKF
-161 SGELSPDEFLKEILP
+161 SGELSPDKFLKEILP
-176 EWEKMSSNNKSNPLL
+176 EWEYMSSNNKSNPLL
-191 RAIIKAS
+191 KTIIKAS
-198 LWSLISIFFMCFLV
+198 LFNLIFIFFMCFLV

-291 ISPYAPISEGNLVNF
+291 ISPYASISEGNLVNF

-358 YSVYSQG
+358 FSVYSQG
-365 KRAFYQKEL
+365 KRAFFQKEL

-380 RMKTTT
+380 RMKATT
-386 QVLNS
+386 QLLNS
-391 IKIIKFSCWENF
+391 IKIIKFNCWENF

-409 EKRKLELDYL
+409 EKRKSELDYL

-438 ITSLISILAYAI
+438 ITSLISILAYAT

-474 FLLPEYISGLLDSM
+474 FLIPEYISGLFDSM

-499 SKEYNKDQIIKNS
+499 SKEYNKNQIIKNNEN
-512 DTESKY
+512 ESKY
-518 AIFIKGLDF
+518 AIFINNLDF
-527 GIIKDE
+527 GIVKSGEDNE
-533 EVEEIIEKKEE
+533 EEIEKKEE
-544 KKAKSINS
+544 KKDKSNNS
-552 EDDSEDR
+552 EEDSEDR
-559 ELDDYDED
+559 ELDDFDED
-567 SEKSQKIRMHR
+567 SEKSVKIRIHR

-590 HAKQSRLKH
+590 SAKIKH
-599 ILSEKDLTKL
+599 TLSERDLTKL
-609 SSTKQRKKKFYS
+609 ISTKQRKKKFYS

-631 IAIFKNKISEV
+631 IAQFKNRIHEV
-642 SRFYIPYNENITND
+642 SHFNPYNENLINEQD
-656 QEDFMKEEENEY
+656 AFMKEEENEY
-668 KSSVKISGN
+668 KSSVKASVN
-677 EESQSMME
+677 EESQSIME
-685 SNLGNNTEKDNNN
+685 SNLDNKQGNKNNN
-698 NNINIIISNNNDNEK
+698 ENK
-713 KVEIPLLTNINLKIE
+713 TMEIPLLTNINLKIE

-746 LNAILNN
+746 LNAICNN
-753 LDILNNNKNEKMIV
+753 LDILNKSNNKNDKMIV
-767 NGVISYTPQTP
+767 NGTISYTPQTP

-792 KNYEEELYQHVIGIC
+792 KSYEEELYQHVIGIC

-860 LDPSIKNNIFRR
+860 LDPSIKNNIFRK

-880 KTILLVTNELQ
+880 KTVLLVTNELQ

-898 VIHMNDG
+898 VIHMHDG
-905 VIDFIGTAEEAMKQ
+905 VIDFIGTAEEAMQQ

-926 KEDSDKE
+926 KDDSEGE
-933 ENIETKKKK
+933 ENIEKKKKK

-954 ENEIKAK
+954 ENEIKSK

-971 SDLNDTDSE
+971 SELNDTDSE

-989 VMKQKRN
+989 VMKQKRT
-996 KYTFNSLIKKT
+996 KYTYNSHIKKA
-1007 NENTSNKDSLIIDMD
+1007 NENNSNKDSLMIDME
-1022 SLQVII
+1022 SLKVII
-1028 DYSGGLFFVILL
+1028 NYSGGLFFVILL

-1063 DAKTNER
+1063 DSKMNER

-1086 ILFIFSRNYAI
+1086 IIFIFSRNFAI

-1135 RLSKDLDSSVKF
+1135 RLSKDLDSSIKF

-1192 YIKGGRALNV
+1192 YIKGGRALNS
-1202 LETVTRS
+1202 LETVARS
-1209 PITSKFS
+1209 PITTKFS

-1250 YQNGTTGWF
+1250 YQHGTTGWF

-1303 TYGFFEQYINV
+1303 TYGLFEQYINV
-1314 EKMYSSVENCEAYTH
+1314 EKMFSSVVNCEAYTH
-1329 IVQENSSVTP
+1329 IVQENISETP
-1339 LDKRLIKEGFP
+1339 LDKKLIKEGFP
-1350 KYGKIEFVNLYVRY
+1350 KRGKIEFVNLYVRY
-1364 RPDSILVLKNIN
+1364 RPDSQLVLKNIN
-1376 FVIEPGQKI
+1376 FTIEPGQKI

-1402 FRILEPSTGK
+1402 FRILEASTGK
-1412 ILIDNQDISKIGL
+1412 ILIDNQDISQIGL
-1425 ELLRDS
+1425 ELLRES

-1449 IDPFGEYTD
+1449 IDPFGEYSD
-1458 DEIIFQLNLI
+1458 DDIIFQLNLI
-1468 GLAYLLDD
+1468 GLAYLLDE
-1476 DDGLDGL
+1476 DDGLDGV
-1483 IESDG
+1483 IESEG

-1499 CITRAMLK
+1499 CITRAMLR

-1521 DYRTDQLIQKSLIKS
+1521 DYRTDLLIQKSLVKS

-1565 IVETGSPMELIAK
+1565 IVETGSPMELISK
-1578 RKGLFYDL
+1578 KEGLFYDL

>member
-11 NFELNI
+11 NFELNL
-17 INNTNDLKESKDDSI
+17 INNSNDLKDLRDDSF

-40 IPPDDSMSYHSTSF
+40 NPPDDALSYHSTSF
-54 MQKKI
+54 IQKKLI
-59 KGKHRS
+59 GKQRN
-65 SKHKHS
+65 SKRRQS
-71 FSKEGSD
+71 FTKEGSD
-78 NNNYL
+78 NKYL
-83 QILRRRSFRMNN
+83 NILRRRSFHMNN
-95 IKNKKY
+95 IRYKKY
-101 ANYKAIYKESFTPS
+101 ANYKAIYKDSFTYS
-115 ESEDTNSNN
+115 ESEDGNPNN
-124 YDYPTNIFSQIFF
+124 YEYPTNIFNQIFF

-149 NGQLKVLNLGKF
+149 NGQLKMLNLGKF
-161 SGELSPDEFLKEILP
+161 SGELSPDKFLKEILP
-176 EWEKMSSNNKSNPLL
+176 EWEYMSSNNKSNPLL
-191 RAIIKAS
+191 KTIIKAS
-198 LWSLISIFFMCFLV
+198 LFNLIFIFFMCFLV

-291 ISPYAPISEGNLVNF
+291 ISPYASISEGNLVNF

-358 YSVYSQG
+358 FSVYSQG
-365 KRAFYQKEL
+365 KRAFFQKEL

-380 RMKTTT
+380 RMKATT
-386 QVLNS
+386 QLLNS
-391 IKIIKFSCWENF
+391 IKIIKFNCWENF

-409 EKRKLELDYL
+409 EKRKSELDYL

-438 ITSLISILAYAI
+438 ITSLISILAYAT

-474 FLLPEYISGLLDSM
+474 FLIPEYISGLFDSM

-499 SKEYNKDQIIKNS
+499 SKEYNKNQIIKNNEN
-512 DTESKY
+512 ESKY
-518 AIFIKGLDF
+518 AIFINNLDF
-527 GIIKDE
+527 GIVKSGEDNE
-533 EVEEIIEKKEE
+533 EEIEKKEE
-544 KKAKSINS
+544 KKDKSNNS
-552 EDDSEDR
+552 EEDSEDR
-559 ELDDYDED
+559 ELDDFDED
-567 SEKSQKIRMHR
+567 SEKSVKIRIHR

-590 HAKQSRLKH
+590 SAKIKH
-599 ILSEKDLTKL
+599 TLSERDLTKL
-609 SSTKQRKKKFYS
+609 ISTKQRKKKFYS

-631 IAIFKNKISEV
+631 IAQFKNRIHEV
-642 SRFYIPYNENITND
+642 SHFNPYNENLINEQD
-656 QEDFMKEEENEY
+656 AFMKEEENEY
-668 KSSVKISGN
+668 KSSVKASVN
-677 EESQSMME
+677 EESQSIME
-685 SNLGNNTEKDNNN
+685 SNLDNKQGNK
-698 NNINIIISNNNDNEK
+698 NNNDNK
-713 KVEIPLLTNINLKIE
+713 TMEIPLLTNINLKIE

-746 LNAILNN
+746 LNAICNN
-753 LDILNNNKNEKMIV
+753 LDILNKSNNKNDKMIV
-767 NGVISYTPQTP
+767 NGTISYTPQTP

-792 KNYEEELYQHVIGIC
+792 KSYEEELYQHVIGIC

-860 LDPSIKNNIFRR
+860 LDPSIKNNIFRK

-880 KTILLVTNELQ
+880 KTVLLVTNELQ

-905 VIDFIGTAEEAMKQ
+905 VIDFIGTAEEAMQQ

-926 KEDSDKE
+926 KDDSEKE
-933 ENIETKKKK
+933 ENIEKKKKK

-954 ENEIKAK
+954 ENEIKSK

-971 SDLNDTDSE
+971 SELNDTDSE
-980 GINKFSLFG
+980 SINKFSLFG
-989 VMKQKRN
+989 VMKQKRT
-996 KYTFNSLIKKT
+996 KYTYNSHIKKA
-1007 NENTSNKDSLIIDMD
+1007 NENNSNKDSLMIDME
-1022 SLQVII
+1022 SLKVII
-1028 DYSGGLFFVILL
+1028 NYSGGLFFVILL

-1063 DAKTNER
+1063 DSKMNER

-1086 ILFIFSRNYAI
+1086 ILFIFFRNFAI

-1135 RLSKDLDSSVKF
+1135 RLSKDLDSSIKF

-1192 YIKGGRALNV
+1192 YIKGGRALNS
-1202 LETVTRS
+1202 LETVARS
-1209 PITSKFS
+1209 PITTKFS

-1250 YQNGTTGWF
+1250 YQHGTTGWF

-1303 TYGFFEQYINV
+1303 TYGLFEQYINV
-1314 EKMYSSVENCEAYTH
+1314 EKMFSSVVNCEAYTH
-1329 IVQENSSVTP
+1329 IVQENISETP
-1339 LDKRLIKEGFP
+1339 LDKKLIKEGFP
-1350 KYGKIEFVNLYVRY
+1350 KRGKIEFVNLYVRY
-1364 RPDSILVLKNIN
+1364 RPDSQLVLKNIN
-1376 FVIEPGQKI
+1376 FTIEPGQKI

-1402 FRILEPSTGK
+1402 FRILEASTGK
-1412 ILIDNQDISKIGL
+1412 ILIDNQDISQIGL
-1425 ELLRDS
+1425 ELLRES

-1449 IDPFGEYTD
+1449 IDPFGEYSD
-1458 DEIIFQLNLI
+1458 DDIIFQLNLI
-1468 GLAYLLDD
+1468 GLAYLLDE
-1476 DDGLDGL
+1476 DDGLDGV
-1483 IESDG
+1483 IESEG

-1499 CITRAMLK
+1499 CITRAMLR

-1521 DYRTDQLIQKSLIKS
+1521 DYRTDLLIQKSLAKS

-1565 IVETGSPMELIAK
+1565 IVETGSPMELISK
-1578 RKGLFYDL
+1578 KEGLFYDL

>member
-11 NFELNI
+11 NLELNL
-17 INNTNDLKESKDDSI
+17 INNSNDLKDLRDDSF

-40 IPPDDSMSYHSTSF
+40 NPPDDALSYHSTSF
-54 MQKKI
+54 IQKKLI
-59 KGKHRS
+59 GKQRN
-65 SKHKHS
+65 SKRRQS
-71 FSKEGSD
+71 FTKEGSD
-78 NNNYL
+78 NKYL
-83 QILRRRSFRMNN
+83 NILRRRSFHMNN
-95 IKNKKY
+95 IRYKKY
-101 ANYKAIYKESFTPS
+101 ANYKAIYKDSFTYS
-115 ESEDTNSNN
+115 ESEDGNPNN
-124 YDYPTNIFSQIFF
+124 YEYPTNIFNQIFF

-149 NGQLKVLNLGKF
+149 NGQLKMLNLGKF
-161 SGELSPDEFLKEILP
+161 SGELSPDKFLKEILP
-176 EWEKMSSNNKSNPLL
+176 EWEYMSSNNKSNPLL
-191 RAIIKAS
+191 KTIIKAS
-198 LWSLISIFFMCFLV
+198 LFNLIFIFFMCFLV

-291 ISPYAPISEGNLVNF
+291 ISPYASISEGNLVNF

-358 YSVYSQG
+358 FSVYSQG
-365 KRAFYQKEL
+365 KRAFFQKEL

-380 RMKTTT
+380 RMKATT
-386 QVLNS
+386 QLLNS
-391 IKIIKFSCWENF
+391 IKIIKFNCWENF

-409 EKRKLELDYL
+409 EKRKSELDYL

-438 ITSLISILAYAI
+438 ITSLISILAYAT

-474 FLLPEYISGLLDSM
+474 FLIPEYISGLFDSM

-499 SKEYNKDQIIKNS
+499 SKEYNKNQIIKNNEN
-512 DTESKY
+512 ESKY
-518 AIFIKGLDF
+518 AIFINNLDF
-527 GIIKDE
+527 GIVKSGEDNE
-533 EVEEIIEKKEE
+533 EEIEKKEE
-544 KKAKSINS
+544 KKDKSNNS
-552 EDDSEDR
+552 EEDSEDR
-559 ELDDYDED
+559 ELDDFDED
-567 SEKSQKIRMHR
+567 SEKSVKIRIHR

-590 HAKQSRLKH
+590 SAKIKH
-599 ILSEKDLTKL
+599 TLSERDLTKL
-609 SSTKQRKKKFYS
+609 ISTKQRKKKFYS

-631 IAIFKNKISEV
+631 IAQFKNRIHEV
-642 SRFYIPYNENITND
+642 SHFNPYNENLINEQD
-656 QEDFMKEEENEY
+656 AFMKEEENEY
-668 KSSVKISGN
+668 KSSVKASVN
-677 EESQSMME
+677 EESQSIME
-685 SNLGNNTEKDNNN
+685 SNLDNKQGNKNNN
-698 NNINIIISNNNDNEK
+698 ENK
-713 KVEIPLLTNINLKIE
+713 TMEIPLLTNINLKIE

-746 LNAILNN
+746 LNAICNN
-753 LDILNNNKNEKMIV
+753 LDILNKSNNKNDKMIV
-767 NGVISYTPQTP
+767 NGTISYTPQTP

-792 KNYEEELYQHVIGIC
+792 KSYEEELYQHVIGIC

-860 LDPSIKNNIFRR
+860 LDPSIKNNIFRK

-880 KTILLVTNELQ
+880 KTVLLVTNELQ

-905 VIDFIGTAEEAMKQ
+905 VIDFIGTAEEAMQQ

-926 KEDSDKE
+926 KDDSEKE
-933 ENIETKKKK
+933 ENIEKKKKK

-954 ENEIKAK
+954 ENEIKSK

-971 SDLNDTDSE
+971 SELNDTDSE
-980 GINKFSLFG
+980 SINKFSLFG
-989 VMKQKRN
+989 VMKQKRT
-996 KYTFNSLIKKT
+996 KYTYNSHIKKA
-1007 NENTSNKDSLIIDMD
+1007 NENNSNKDSLMIDME
-1022 SLQVII
+1022 SLKVII
-1028 DYSGGLFFVILL
+1028 NYSGGLFFVILL

-1063 DAKTNER
+1063 DSKMNER

-1086 ILFIFSRNYAI
+1086 ILFIFFRNFAI

-1135 RLSKDLDSSVKF
+1135 RLSKDLDSSIKF

-1192 YIKGGRALNV
+1192 YIKGGRALNS
-1202 LETVTRS
+1202 LETVARS
-1209 PITSKFS
+1209 PITTKFS

-1250 YQNGTTGWF
+1250 YQHGTTGWF

-1303 TYGFFEQYINV
+1303 TYGLFEQYINV
-1314 EKMYSSVENCEAYTH
+1314 EKMFSSVVNCEAYTH
-1329 IVQENSSVTP
+1329 IVQENISETP
-1339 LDKRLIKEGFP
+1339 LDKKLIKEGFP
-1350 KYGKIEFVNLYVRY
+1350 KRGKIEFVNLYVRY
-1364 RPDSILVLKNIN
+1364 RPDSQLVLKNIN
-1376 FVIEPGQKI
+1376 FTIEPGQKI

-1402 FRILEPSTGK
+1402 FRILEASTGK
-1412 ILIDNQDISKIGL
+1412 ILIDNQDISQIGL
-1425 ELLRDS
+1425 ELLRES

-1449 IDPFGEYTD
+1449 IDPFGEYSD
-1458 DEIIFQLNLI
+1458 DDIIFQLNLI
-1468 GLAYLLDD
+1468 GLAYLLDE
-1476 DDGLDGL
+1476 DDGLDGV
-1483 IESDG
+1483 IESEG

-1499 CITRAMLK
+1499 CITRAMLR

-1521 DYRTDQLIQKSLIKS
+1521 DYRTDLLIQKSLVKS

-1565 IVETGSPMELIAK
+1565 IVETGSPMELISK
-1578 RKGLFYDL
+1578 KEGLFYDL

>member
-1 MEFKNNNLKK
+1 MEFKNNNLKT
-11 NFELNI
+11 NFELNL
-17 INNTNDLKESKDDSI
+17 INNSNDLKDLRDDSF

-40 IPPDDSMSYHSTSF
+40 NPPDDALSYHSTSF
-54 MQKKI
+54 IQKKLI
-59 KGKHRS
+59 GKQRN
-65 SKHKHS
+65 SKRRQS
-71 FSKEGSD
+71 FTKEGSD
-78 NNNYL
+78 NKYL
-83 QILRRRSFRMNN
+83 NILRRRSFHMNN
-95 IKNKKY
+95 IRYKKY
-101 ANYKAIYKESFTPS
+101 ANYKAIYKDSFTYS
-115 ESEDTNSNN
+115 ESEDGNPNN
-124 YDYPTNIFSQIFF
+124 YEYPTNIFNQIFF

-149 NGQLKVLNLGKF
+149 NGQLKMLNLGKF
-161 SGELSPDEFLKEILP
+161 SGELSPDKFLKEILP
-176 EWEKMSSNNKSNPLL
+176 EWEYMSSNNKSNPLL
-191 RAIIKAS
+191 KTIIKAS
-198 LWSLISIFFMCFLV
+198 LFNLIFIFFMCFLV

-291 ISPYAPISEGNLVNF
+291 ISPYASISEGNLVNF

-358 YSVYSQG
+358 FSVYSQG
-365 KRAFYQKEL
+365 KRAFFQKEL

-380 RMKTTT
+380 RMKATT
-386 QVLNS
+386 QLLNS
-391 IKIIKFSCWENF
+391 IKIIKFNCWENF

-409 EKRKLELDYL
+409 EKRKSELDYL

-438 ITSLISILAYAI
+438 ITSLISILAYAT

-474 FLLPEYISGLLDSM
+474 FLIPEYISGLFDSM

-499 SKEYNKDQIIKNS
+499 SKEYNKNQIIKNNEN
-512 DTESKY
+512 ESKY
-518 AIFIKGLDF
+518 AIFINNLDF
-527 GIIKDE
+527 GIVKSGEDNE
-533 EVEEIIEKKEE
+533 EEIEKKEE
-544 KKAKSINS
+544 KKDKSNNS
-552 EDDSEDR
+552 EEDSEDR
-559 ELDDYDED
+559 ELDDFDED
-567 SEKSQKIRMHR
+567 SEKSVKIRIHR

-590 HAKQSRLKH
+590 SAKIKH
-599 ILSEKDLTKL
+599 TLSERDLTKL
-609 SSTKQRKKKFYS
+609 ISTKQRKKKFYS

-631 IAIFKNKISEV
+631 IAQFKNRIHEV
-642 SRFYIPYNENITND
+642 SHFNPYNENLINEQD
-656 QEDFMKEEENEY
+656 AFMKEEENEY
-668 KSSVKISGN
+668 KSSVKASVN
-677 EESQSMME
+677 EESQSIME
-685 SNLGNNTEKDNNN
+685 SNLDNKQGNK
-698 NNINIIISNNNDNEK
+698 NNNDNK
-713 KVEIPLLTNINLKIE
+713 TMEIPLLTNINLKIE

-746 LNAILNN
+746 LNAICNN
-753 LDILNNNKNEKMIV
+753 LDILNKSNNKNDKMIV
-767 NGVISYTPQTP
+767 NGTISYTPQTP

-792 KNYEEELYQHVIGIC
+792 KSYEEELYQHVIGIC

-860 LDPSIKNNIFRR
+860 LDPSIKNNIFRK

-880 KTILLVTNELQ
+880 KTVLLVTNELQ

-898 VIHMNDG
+898 VIHMHDG
-905 VIDFIGTAEEAMKQ
+905 VIDFIGTAEEAMQQ

-926 KEDSDKE
+926 KDDSEKE
-933 ENIETKKKK
+933 ENIEKKKKK

-954 ENEIKAK
+954 ENEIKSK

-971 SDLNDTDSE
+971 SELNDTDSE
-980 GINKFSLFG
+980 SINKFSLFG
-989 VMKQKRN
+989 VMKQKRT
-996 KYTFNSLIKKT
+996 KYTYNSHIKKA
-1007 NENTSNKDSLIIDMD
+1007 NENNSNKDSLMIDME
-1022 SLQVII
+1022 SLKVII
-1028 DYSGGLFFVILL
+1028 NYSGGLFFVILL
-1040 ILINIIWKLCES
+1040 VLINIIWKLCES

-1063 DAKTNER
+1063 DSKMNER

-1086 ILFIFSRNYAI
+1086 IIFIFSRNFAI

-1135 RLSKDLDSSVKF
+1135 RLSKDLDSSIKF

-1192 YIKGGRALNV
+1192 YIKGGRALNS
-1202 LETVTRS
+1202 LETVARS
-1209 PITSKFS
+1209 PITTKFS

-1250 YQNGTTGWF
+1250 YQHGTTGWF

-1303 TYGFFEQYINV
+1303 TYGLFEQYINV
-1314 EKMYSSVENCEAYTH
+1314 EKMFSSVVNCEAYTH
-1329 IVQENSSVTP
+1329 IVQENISETP
-1339 LDKRLIKEGFP
+1339 LDKKLIKEGFP
-1350 KYGKIEFVNLYVRY
+1350 KRGKIEFVNLYVRY
-1364 RPDSILVLKNIN
+1364 RPDSQLVLKNIN
-1376 FVIEPGQKI
+1376 FTIEPGQKI

-1402 FRILEPSTGK
+1402 FRILEASTGK
-1412 ILIDNQDISKIGL
+1412 ILIDNQDISQIGL
-1425 ELLRDS
+1425 ELLRES

-1449 IDPFGEYTD
+1449 IDPFGEYSD
-1458 DEIIFQLNLI
+1458 DDIIFQLNLI
-1468 GLAYLLDD
+1468 GLAYLLDE
-1476 DDGLDGL
+1476 DDGLDGV
-1483 IESDG
+1483 IESEG

-1499 CITRAMLK
+1499 CITRAMLR

-1521 DYRTDQLIQKSLIKS
+1521 DYRTDLLIQKSLAKS

-1565 IVETGSPMELIAK
+1565 IVETGSPMELISK
-1578 RKGLFYDL
+1578 KEGLFYDL

>member
-11 NFELNI
+11 NFELNS
-17 INNTNDLKESKDDSI
+17 INNSNDLKDLRDDSF

-40 IPPDDSMSYHSTSF
+40 NPPDDALSYHSTSF
-54 MQKKI
+54 IQKKLI
-59 KGKHRS
+59 GKQKN
-65 SKHKHS
+65 SKRRQS
-71 FSKEGSD
+71 FTKEGSD
-78 NNNYL
+78 NKYL
-83 QILRRRSFRMNN
+83 NILRRRSFHMNN
-95 IKNKKY
+95 IRYKKY
-101 ANYKAIYKESFTPS
+101 ANYKAIYKDSFTYS
-115 ESEDTNSNN
+115 ESEDGNPNN
-124 YDYPTNIFSQIFF
+124 YEYPTNIFNQIFF

-149 NGQLKVLNLGKF
+149 NGQLKMLNLGKF
-161 SGELSPDEFLKEILP
+161 SGELSPDKFLKEILP
-176 EWEKMSSNNKSNPLL
+176 EWEYMSSNNKSNPLL
-191 RAIIKAS
+191 KTIIKAS
-198 LWSLISIFFMCFLV
+198 LFNLIFIFFMCFLV

-291 ISPYAPISEGNLVNF
+291 ISPYASISEGNLVNF

-358 YSVYSQG
+358 FSVYSQG
-365 KRAFYQKEL
+365 KRAFFQKEL

-380 RMKTTT
+380 RMKATT
-386 QVLNS
+386 QLLNS
-391 IKIIKFSCWENF
+391 IKIIKFNCWENF

-409 EKRKLELDYL
+409 EKRKSELDYL

-438 ITSLISILAYAI
+438 ITSLISILAYAT

-474 FLLPEYISGLLDSM
+474 FLIPEYISGLFDSM

-499 SKEYNKDQIIKNS
+499 SKEYNKNQIIKNNEN
-512 DTESKY
+512 ESKY
-518 AIFIKGLDF
+518 AIFINNLDF
-527 GIIKDE
+527 GIVKSGEDNE
-533 EVEEIIEKKEE
+533 EEIEKKEE
-544 KKAKSINS
+544 KKDKSNNS
-552 EDDSEDR
+552 EEDSEDR
-559 ELDDYDED
+559 ELDDFDED
-567 SEKSQKIRMHR
+567 SEKSVKIRIHR

-590 HAKQSRLKH
+590 SAKIKH
-599 ILSEKDLTKL
+599 TLSERDLTKL
-609 SSTKQRKKKFYS
+609 ISTKQRKKKFYS

-631 IAIFKNKISEV
+631 IAQFKNRIHEV
-642 SRFYIPYNENITND
+642 SHFNPYNENLINEQD
-656 QEDFMKEEENEY
+656 AFMKEEENEY
-668 KSSVKISGN
+668 KSSVKASVN
-677 EESQSMME
+677 EESQSIME
-685 SNLGNNTEKDNNN
+685 SNLDNKQGNKNNN
-698 NNINIIISNNNDNEK
+698 ENK
-713 KVEIPLLTNINLKIE
+713 TMEIPLLTNINLKIE

-746 LNAILNN
+746 LNAICNN
-753 LDILNNNKNEKMIV
+753 LDILNKSNNKNDKMIV
-767 NGVISYTPQTP
+767 NGTISYTPQTP

-792 KNYEEELYQHVIGIC
+792 KSYEEELYQHVIGIC

-860 LDPSIKNNIFRR
+860 LDPSIKNNIFRK

-880 KTILLVTNELQ
+880 KTVLLVTNELQ

-905 VIDFIGTAEEAMKQ
+905 VIDFIGTAEEAMQQ

-926 KEDSDKE
+926 KDDSEKE
-933 ENIETKKKK
+933 ENIEKKKKK

-954 ENEIKAK
+954 ENEIKSK

-971 SDLNDTDSE
+971 SELNDTDSE
-980 GINKFSLFG
+980 SINKFSLFG
-989 VMKQKRN
+989 VMKQKRT
-996 KYTFNSLIKKT
+996 KYTYNSHIKKA
-1007 NENTSNKDSLIIDMD
+1007 NENNSNKDSLMIDME
-1022 SLQVII
+1022 SLKVII
-1028 DYSGGLFFVILL
+1028 NYSGGLFFVILL
-1040 ILINIIWKLCES
+1040 VLINIIWKLCES

-1063 DAKTNER
+1063 DSKMNER

-1086 ILFIFSRNYAI
+1086 IIFIFSRNFAI

-1135 RLSKDLDSSVKF
+1135 RLSKDLDSSIKF

-1192 YIKGGRALNV
+1192 YIKGGRALNS
-1202 LETVTRS
+1202 LETVARS
-1209 PITSKFS
+1209 PITTKFS

-1250 YQNGTTGWF
+1250 YQHGTTGWF

-1303 TYGFFEQYINV
+1303 TYGLFEQYINV
-1314 EKMYSSVENCEAYTH
+1314 EKMFSSVVNCEAYTH
-1329 IVQENSSVTP
+1329 IVQENISETP
-1339 LDKRLIKEGFP
+1339 LDKKLIKEGFP
-1350 KYGKIEFVNLYVRY
+1350 KRGKIEFVNLYVRY
-1364 RPDSILVLKNIN
+1364 RPDSQLVLKNIN
-1376 FVIEPGQKI
+1376 FTIEPGQKI

-1402 FRILEPSTGK
+1402 FRILEASTGK
-1412 ILIDNQDISKIGL
+1412 ILIDNQDISQIGL
-1425 ELLRDS
+1425 ELLRES

-1449 IDPFGEYTD
+1449 IDPFGEYSD
-1458 DEIIFQLNLI
+1458 DDIIFQLNLI
-1468 GLAYLLDD
+1468 GLAYLLDE
-1476 DDGLDGL
+1476 DDGLDGV
-1483 IESDG
+1483 IESEG

-1499 CITRAMLK
+1499 CITRAMLR

-1521 DYRTDQLIQKSLIKS
+1521 DYRTDLLIQKSLVKS

-1565 IVETGSPMELIAK
+1565 IVETGSPMELISK
-1578 RKGLFYDL
+1578 KEGLFYDL

>member
-11 NFELNI
+11 NFELNL
-17 INNTNDLKESKDDSI
+17 INNSNDLKDLRDDSF

-40 IPPDDSMSYHSTSF
+40 NPPDDALSYHSTSF
-54 MQKKI
+54 IQKKLI
-59 KGKHRS
+59 GKQRN
-65 SKHKHS
+65 SKRRQS
-71 FSKEGSD
+71 FTKEGSD
-78 NNNYL
+78 NKYL
-83 QILRRRSFRMNN
+83 NILRRRSFHMNN
-95 IKNKKY
+95 IRYKKY
-101 ANYKAIYKESFTPS
+101 ANYKAIYKDSFTYS
-115 ESEDTNSNN
+115 ESEDGNPNN
-124 YDYPTNIFSQIFF
+124 YEYPTNIFNQIFF

-149 NGQLKVLNLGKF
+149 NGQLKMLNLGKF
-161 SGELSPDEFLKEILP
+161 SGELSPDKFLKEILP
-176 EWEKMSSNNKSNPLL
+176 EWEYMSSNNKSNPLL
-191 RAIIKAS
+191 KTIIKAS
-198 LWSLISIFFMCFLV
+198 LFNLIFIFFMCFLV

-291 ISPYAPISEGNLVNF
+291 ISPYASISEGNLVNF

-358 YSVYSQG
+358 FSVYSQG
-365 KRAFYQKEL
+365 KRAFFQKEL

-380 RMKTTT
+380 RMKATT
-386 QVLNS
+386 QLLNS
-391 IKIIKFSCWENF
+391 IKIIKFNCWENF

-409 EKRKLELDYL
+409 EKRKSELDYL

-438 ITSLISILAYAI
+438 ITSLISILAYAT

-474 FLLPEYISGLLDSM
+474 FLIPEYISGLFDSM

-499 SKEYNKDQIIKNS
+499 SKEYNKNQIIKNNEN
-512 DTESKY
+512 ESKY
-518 AIFIKGLDF
+518 AIFINNLDF
-527 GIIKDE
+527 GIVKSGEDNE
-533 EVEEIIEKKEE
+533 EEIEKKEE
-544 KKAKSINS
+544 KKDKSNNS
-552 EDDSEDR
+552 EEDSEDR
-559 ELDDYDED
+559 ELDDFDED
-567 SEKSQKIRMHR
+567 SEKSVKIRIHR

-590 HAKQSRLKH
+590 SAKIKH
-599 ILSEKDLTKL
+599 TLSERDLTKL
-609 SSTKQRKKKFYS
+609 ISTKQRKKKFYS

-631 IAIFKNKISEV
+631 IAQFKNRIHEV
-642 SRFYIPYNENITND
+642 SHFNPYNENLINEQD
-656 QEDFMKEEENEY
+656 AFMKEEENEY
-668 KSSVKISGN
+668 KSSVKASVN
-677 EESQSMME
+677 EESQSIME
-685 SNLGNNTEKDNNN
+685 SNLDNKQGNK
-698 NNINIIISNNNDNEK
+698 NNNDNK
-713 KVEIPLLTNINLKIE
+713 TMEIPLLTNINLKIE

-746 LNAILNN
+746 LNAICNN
-753 LDILNNNKNEKMIV
+753 LDILNKSNNKNDKMIV
-767 NGVISYTPQTP
+767 NGTISYTPQTP

-792 KNYEEELYQHVIGIC
+792 KSYEEELYQHVIGIC

-860 LDPSIKNNIFRR
+860 LDPSIKNNIFRK

-880 KTILLVTNELQ
+880 KTVLLVTNELQ

-898 VIHMNDG
+898 VIHMHDG
-905 VIDFIGTAEEAMKQ
+905 VIDFIGTAEEAMQQ

-926 KEDSDKE
+926 KDDSEKE
-933 ENIETKKKK
+933 ENIEKKKKK

-954 ENEIKAK
+954 ENEIKSK

-971 SDLNDTDSE
+971 SELNDTDSE
-980 GINKFSLFG
+980 SINKFSLFG
-989 VMKQKRN
+989 VMKQKRT
-996 KYTFNSLIKKT
+996 KYTYNSHIKKA
-1007 NENTSNKDSLIIDMD
+1007 NENNSNKDSLMIDME
-1022 SLQVII
+1022 SLKVII
-1028 DYSGGLFFVILL
+1028 NYSGGLFFVILL
-1040 ILINIIWKLCES
+1040 VLINIIWKLCES

-1063 DAKTNER
+1063 DSKMNER

-1086 ILFIFSRNYAI
+1086 ILFIFFRNFAI

-1135 RLSKDLDSSVKF
+1135 RLSKDLDSSIKF

-1192 YIKGGRALNV
+1192 YIKGGRALNS
-1202 LETVTRS
+1202 LETVARS
-1209 PITSKFS
+1209 PITTKFS

-1250 YQNGTTGWF
+1250 YQHGTTGWF

-1303 TYGFFEQYINV
+1303 TYGLFEQYINV
-1314 EKMYSSVENCEAYTH
+1314 EKMFSSVVNCEAYTH
-1329 IVQENSSVTP
+1329 IVQENISETP
-1339 LDKRLIKEGFP
+1339 LDKKLIKEGFP
-1350 KYGKIEFVNLYVRY
+1350 KRGKIEFVNLYVRY
-1364 RPDSILVLKNIN
+1364 RPDSQLVLKNIN
-1376 FVIEPGQKI
+1376 FTIEPGQKI

-1402 FRILEPSTGK
+1402 FRILEASTGK
-1412 ILIDNQDISKIGL
+1412 ILIDNQDISQIGL
-1425 ELLRDS
+1425 ELLRES

-1449 IDPFGEYTD
+1449 IDPFGEYSD
-1458 DEIIFQLNLI
+1458 DDIIFQLNLI
-1468 GLAYLLDD
+1468 GLAYLLDE
-1476 DDGLDGL
+1476 DDGLDGV
-1483 IESDG
+1483 IESEG

-1499 CITRAMLK
+1499 CITRAMLR

-1521 DYRTDQLIQKSLIKS
+1521 DYRTDLLIQKSLAKS

-1565 IVETGSPMELIAK
+1565 IVETGSPMELISK
-1578 RKGLFYDL
+1578 KEGLFYDL

>member
-11 NFELNI
+11 NIELNL
-17 INNTNDLKESKDDSI
+17 INNSNDLKDLRDDSF

-40 IPPDDSMSYHSTSF
+40 NPPDDALSYHSTSF
-54 MQKKI
+54 IQKKLI
-59 KGKHRS
+59 GKQRN
-65 SKHKHS
+65 SKRRQS
-71 FSKEGSD
+71 FTKEGSD
-78 NNNYL
+78 NKYL
-83 QILRRRSFRMNN
+83 NILRRRSFHMNN
-95 IKNKKY
+95 IRYKKY
-101 ANYKAIYKESFTPS
+101 ANYKAIYKDSFTYS
-115 ESEDTNSNN
+115 ESEDGNPNN
-124 YDYPTNIFSQIFF
+124 YEYPTNIFNQIFF

-149 NGQLKVLNLGKF
+149 NGQLKMLNLGKF
-161 SGELSPDEFLKEILP
+161 SGELSPDKFLKEILP
-176 EWEKMSSNNKSNPLL
+176 EWEYMSSNNKSNPLL
-191 RAIIKAS
+191 KTIIKAS
-198 LWSLISIFFMCFLV
+198 LFNLIFIFFMCFLV

-291 ISPYAPISEGNLVNF
+291 ISPYASISEGNLVNF

-358 YSVYSQG
+358 FSVYSQG
-365 KRAFYQKEL
+365 KRAFFQKEL

-380 RMKTTT
+380 RMKATT
-386 QVLNS
+386 QLLNS
-391 IKIIKFSCWENF
+391 IKIIKFNCWENF

-409 EKRKLELDYL
+409 EKRKSELDYL

-438 ITSLISILAYAI
+438 ITSLISILAYAT

-474 FLLPEYISGLLDSM
+474 FLIPEYISGLFDSM

-499 SKEYNKDQIIKNS
+499 SKEYNKNQIIKNNEN
-512 DTESKY
+512 ESKY
-518 AIFIKGLDF
+518 AIFINNLDF
-527 GIIKDE
+527 GIVKSGEDNE
-533 EVEEIIEKKEE
+533 EEIEKKEE
-544 KKAKSINS
+544 KKDKSNNS
-552 EDDSEDR
+552 EEDSEDR
-559 ELDDYDED
+559 ELDDFDED
-567 SEKSQKIRMHR
+567 SEKSVKIRIHR

-590 HAKQSRLKH
+590 SAKIKH
-599 ILSEKDLTKL
+599 TLSERDLTKL
-609 SSTKQRKKKFYS
+609 ISTKQRKKKFYS

-631 IAIFKNKISEV
+631 IAQFKNRIHEV
-642 SRFYIPYNENITND
+642 SHFNPYNENLINEQD
-656 QEDFMKEEENEY
+656 AFMKEEENEY
-668 KSSVKISGN
+668 KSSVKASVN
-677 EESQSMME
+677 EESQSIME
-685 SNLGNNTEKDNNN
+685 SNLDNKQGNKNNN
-698 NNINIIISNNNDNEK
+698 ENK
-713 KVEIPLLTNINLKIE
+713 TMEIPLLTNINLKIE

-746 LNAILNN
+746 LNAICNN
-753 LDILNNNKNEKMIV
+753 LDILNKSNNKNDKMIV
-767 NGVISYTPQTP
+767 NGTISYTPQTP

-792 KNYEEELYQHVIGIC
+792 KSYEEELYQHVIGIC

-860 LDPSIKNNIFRR
+860 LDPSIKNNIFRK

-880 KTILLVTNELQ
+880 KTVLLVTNELQ

-905 VIDFIGTAEEAMKQ
+905 VIDFIGTAEEAMQQ

-926 KEDSDKE
+926 KDDSEKE
-933 ENIETKKKK
+933 ENIEKKKKK

-954 ENEIKAK
+954 ENEIKSK

-971 SDLNDTDSE
+971 SELNDTDSE
-980 GINKFSLFG
+980 SINKFSLFG
-989 VMKQKRN
+989 VMKQKRT
-996 KYTFNSLIKKT
+996 KYTYNSHIKKA
-1007 NENTSNKDSLIIDMD
+1007 NENNSNKDSLMIDME
-1022 SLQVII
+1022 SLKVII
-1028 DYSGGLFFVILL
+1028 NYSGGLFFVILL

-1063 DAKTNER
+1063 DSKMNER

-1086 ILFIFSRNYAI
+1086 IIFIFSRNFAI

-1135 RLSKDLDSSVKF
+1135 RLSKDLDSSIKF

-1192 YIKGGRALNV
+1192 YIKGGRALNS
-1202 LETVTRS
+1202 LETVARS
-1209 PITSKFS
+1209 PITTKFS

-1250 YQNGTTGWF
+1250 YQHGTTGWF

-1303 TYGFFEQYINV
+1303 TYGLFEQYINV
-1314 EKMYSSVENCEAYTH
+1314 EKMFSSVVNCEAYTH
-1329 IVQENSSVTP
+1329 IVQENISETP
-1339 LDKRLIKEGFP
+1339 LDKKLIKEGFP
-1350 KYGKIEFVNLYVRY
+1350 KRGKIEFVNLYVRY
-1364 RPDSILVLKNIN
+1364 RPDSQLVLKNIN
-1376 FVIEPGQKI
+1376 FTIEPGQKI

-1402 FRILEPSTGK
+1402 FRILEASTGK
-1412 ILIDNQDISKIGL
+1412 ILIDNQDISQIGL
-1425 ELLRDS
+1425 ELLRES

-1449 IDPFGEYTD
+1449 IDPFGEYSD
-1458 DEIIFQLNLI
+1458 DDIIFQLNLI
-1468 GLAYLLDD
+1468 GLAYLLDE
-1476 DDGLDGL
+1476 DDGLDGV
-1483 IESDG
+1483 IESEG

-1499 CITRAMLK
+1499 CITRAMLR

-1521 DYRTDQLIQKSLIKS
+1521 DYRTDLLIQKSLVKS

-1565 IVETGSPMELIAK
+1565 IVETGSPMELISK
-1578 RKGLFYDL
+1578 KEGLFYDL

>member
-1 MEFKNNNLKK
+1 MEFKNNNLKT
-11 NFELNI
+11 NFELNL
-17 INNTNDLKESKDDSI
+17 INNSNDLKDLRDDSF

-40 IPPDDSMSYHSTSF
+40 NPPDDALSYHSTSF
-54 MQKKI
+54 IQKKLI
-59 KGKHRS
+59 GKQRN
-65 SKHKHS
+65 SKRRQS
-71 FSKEGSD
+71 FTKEGSD
-78 NNNYL
+78 NKYL
-83 QILRRRSFRMNN
+83 NILRRRSFHMNN
-95 IKNKKY
+95 IRYKKY
-101 ANYKAIYKESFTPS
+101 ANYKAIYKDSFTYS
-115 ESEDTNSNN
+115 ESEDGNPNN
-124 YDYPTNIFSQIFF
+124 YEYPTNIFNQIFF

-149 NGQLKVLNLGKF
+149 NGQLKMLNLGKF
-161 SGELSPDEFLKEILP
+161 SGELSPDKFLKEILP
-176 EWEKMSSNNKSNPLL
+176 EWEYMSSNNKSNPLL
-191 RAIIKAS
+191 KTIIKAS
-198 LWSLISIFFMCFLV
+198 LFNLIFIFFMCFLV

-291 ISPYAPISEGNLVNF
+291 ISPYASISEGNLVNF

-358 YSVYSQG
+358 FSVYSQG
-365 KRAFYQKEL
+365 KRAFFQKEL

-380 RMKTTT
+380 RMKATT
-386 QVLNS
+386 QLLNS
-391 IKIIKFSCWENF
+391 IKIIKFNCWENF

-409 EKRKLELDYL
+409 EKRKSELDYL

-438 ITSLISILAYAI
+438 ITSLISILAYAT

-474 FLLPEYISGLLDSM
+474 FLIPEYISGLFDSM

-499 SKEYNKDQIIKNS
+499 SKEYNKNQIIKNNEN
-512 DTESKY
+512 ESKY
-518 AIFIKGLDF
+518 AIFINNLDF
-527 GIIKDE
+527 GIVKSGEDNE
-533 EVEEIIEKKEE
+533 EEIEKKEE
-544 KKAKSINS
+544 KKDKSNNS
-552 EDDSEDR
+552 EEDSEDR
-559 ELDDYDED
+559 ELDDFDED
-567 SEKSQKIRMHR
+567 SEKSVKIRIHR

-590 HAKQSRLKH
+590 SAKIKH
-599 ILSEKDLTKL
+599 TLSERDLTKL
-609 SSTKQRKKKFYS
+609 ISTKQRKKKFYS

-631 IAIFKNKISEV
+631 IAQFKNRIHEV
-642 SRFYIPYNENITND
+642 SHFNPYNENLINEQD
-656 QEDFMKEEENEY
+656 AFMKEEENEY
-668 KSSVKISGN
+668 KSSVKASVN
-677 EESQSMME
+677 EESQSIME
-685 SNLGNNTEKDNNN
+685 SNLDNKQGNKNNN
-698 NNINIIISNNNDNEK
+698 ENK
-713 KVEIPLLTNINLKIE
+713 TMEIPLLTNINLKIE

-746 LNAILNN
+746 LNAICNN
-753 LDILNNNKNEKMIV
+753 LDILNKSNNKNDKMIV
-767 NGVISYTPQTP
+767 NGTISYTPQTP

-792 KNYEEELYQHVIGIC
+792 KSYEEELYQHVIGIC

-860 LDPSIKNNIFRR
+860 LDPSIKNNIFRK

-880 KTILLVTNELQ
+880 KTVLLVTNELQ

-905 VIDFIGTAEEAMKQ
+905 VIDFIGTAEEAMQQ

-926 KEDSDKE
+926 KDDSEKE
-933 ENIETKKKK
+933 ENIEKKKKK

-954 ENEIKAK
+954 ENEIKSK

-971 SDLNDTDSE
+971 SELNDTDSE
-980 GINKFSLFG
+980 SINKFSLFG
-989 VMKQKRN
+989 VMKQKRT
-996 KYTFNSLIKKT
+996 KYTYNSHIKKA
-1007 NENTSNKDSLIIDMD
+1007 NENNSNKDSLMIDME
-1022 SLQVII
+1022 SLKVII
-1028 DYSGGLFFVILL
+1028 NYSGGLFFVILL

-1063 DAKTNER
+1063 DSKMNER

-1086 ILFIFSRNYAI
+1086 IIFIFSRNFAI

-1135 RLSKDLDSSVKF
+1135 RLSKDLDSSIKF

-1192 YIKGGRALNV
+1192 YIKGGRALNS
-1202 LETVTRS
+1202 LETVARS
-1209 PITSKFS
+1209 PITTKFS

-1250 YQNGTTGWF
+1250 YQHGTTGWF

-1303 TYGFFEQYINV
+1303 TYGLFEQYINV
-1314 EKMYSSVENCEAYTH
+1314 EKMFSSVVNCEAYTH
-1329 IVQENSSVTP
+1329 IVQENISETP
-1339 LDKRLIKEGFP
+1339 LDKKLIKEGFP
-1350 KYGKIEFVNLYVRY
+1350 KRGKIEFVNLYVRY
-1364 RPDSILVLKNIN
+1364 RPDSQLVLKNIN
-1376 FVIEPGQKI
+1376 FTIEPGQKI

-1402 FRILEPSTGK
+1402 FRILEASTGK
-1412 ILIDNQDISKIGL
+1412 ILIDNQDISQIGL
-1425 ELLRDS
+1425 ELLRES

-1449 IDPFGEYTD
+1449 IDPFGEYSD
-1458 DEIIFQLNLI
+1458 DDIIFQLNLI
-1468 GLAYLLDD
+1468 GLAYLLDE
-1476 DDGLDGL
+1476 DDGLDGV
-1483 IESDG
+1483 IESEG

-1499 CITRAMLK
+1499 CITRAMLR

-1521 DYRTDQLIQKSLIKS
+1521 DYRTDLLIQKSLVKS

-1565 IVETGSPMELIAK
+1565 IVETGSPMELISK
-1578 RKGLFYDL
+1578 KEGLFYDL

>member
-11 NFELNI
+11 NFELNL
-17 INNTNDLKESKDDSI
+17 INNSNDLKDLRDDSF

-40 IPPDDSMSYHSTSF
+40 NPPDDALSYHSTSF
-54 MQKKI
+54 IQKKLI
-59 KGKHRS
+59 GKQRN
-65 SKHKHS
+65 SKRRQS
-71 FSKEGSD
+71 FTKEGSD
-78 NNNYL
+78 NKYL
-83 QILRRRSFRMNN
+83 NILRRRSFHMNN
-95 IKNKKY
+95 IRYKKY
-101 ANYKAIYKESFTPS
+101 ANYKAIYKDSFTYS
-115 ESEDTNSNN
+115 ESEDGNPNN
-124 YDYPTNIFSQIFF
+124 YEYPTNIFNQIFF

-149 NGQLKVLNLGKF
+149 NGQLKMLNLGKF
-161 SGELSPDEFLKEILP
+161 SGELSPDKFLKEILP
-176 EWEKMSSNNKSNPLL
+176 EWEYMSSNNKSNPLL
-191 RAIIKAS
+191 KTIIKAS
-198 LWSLISIFFMCFLV
+198 LFNLIFIFFMCFLV

-291 ISPYAPISEGNLVNF
+291 ISPYASISEGNLVNF

-358 YSVYSQG
+358 FSVYSQG
-365 KRAFYQKEL
+365 KRAFFQKEL

-380 RMKTTT
+380 RMKATT
-386 QVLNS
+386 QLLNS
-391 IKIIKFSCWENF
+391 IKIIKFNCWENF

-409 EKRKLELDYL
+409 EKRKSELDYL

-438 ITSLISILAYAI
+438 ITSLISILAYAT

-474 FLLPEYISGLLDSM
+474 FLIPEYISGLFDSM

-499 SKEYNKDQIIKNS
+499 SKEYNKNQIIKNNEN
-512 DTESKY
+512 ESKY
-518 AIFIKGLDF
+518 AIFINNLDF
-527 GIIKDE
+527 GIVKSGEDNE
-533 EVEEIIEKKEE
+533 EEIEKKEE
-544 KKAKSINS
+544 KKDKSNNS
-552 EDDSEDR
+552 EEDSEDR
-559 ELDDYDED
+559 ELDDFDED
-567 SEKSQKIRMHR
+567 SEKSVKIRIHR

-590 HAKQSRLKH
+590 SAKIKH
-599 ILSEKDLTKL
+599 TLSERDLTKL
-609 SSTKQRKKKFYS
+609 ISTKQRKKKFYS

-631 IAIFKNKISEV
+631 IAQFKNRIHEV
-642 SRFYIPYNENITND
+642 SHFNPYNENLINEQD
-656 QEDFMKEEENEY
+656 AFMKEEENEY
-668 KSSVKISGN
+668 KSSVKASVN
-677 EESQSMME
+677 EESQSIME
-685 SNLGNNTEKDNNN
+685 SNLDNKQGNKNNN
-698 NNINIIISNNNDNEK
+698 ENK
-713 KVEIPLLTNINLKIE
+713 TMEIPLLTNINLKIE

-746 LNAILNN
+746 LNAICNN
-753 LDILNNNKNEKMIV
+753 LDILNKSNNKNDKMIV
-767 NGVISYTPQTP
+767 NGTISYTPQTP

-792 KNYEEELYQHVIGIC
+792 KSYEEELYQHVIGIC

-860 LDPSIKNNIFRR
+860 LDPSIKNNIFRK

-880 KTILLVTNELQ
+880 KTVLLVTNELQ

-898 VIHMNDG
+898 VIHMHDG
-905 VIDFIGTAEEAMKQ
+905 VIDFIGTAEEAMQQ

-926 KEDSDKE
+926 KDDSEKE
-933 ENIETKKKK
+933 ENIEKKKKK

-954 ENEIKAK
+954 ENEIKSK

-971 SDLNDTDSE
+971 SELNDTDSE
-980 GINKFSLFG
+980 SINKFSLFG
-989 VMKQKRN
+989 VMKQKRT
-996 KYTFNSLIKKT
+996 KYTYNSHIKKA
-1007 NENTSNKDSLIIDMD
+1007 NENNSNKDSLMIDME
-1022 SLQVII
+1022 SLKVII
-1028 DYSGGLFFVILL
+1028 NYSGGLFFVILL
-1040 ILINIIWKLCES
+1040 VLINIIWKLCES

-1063 DAKTNER
+1063 DSKMNER

-1086 ILFIFSRNYAI
+1086 IIFIFSRNFAI

-1135 RLSKDLDSSVKF
+1135 RLSKDLDSSIKF

-1192 YIKGGRALNV
+1192 YIKGGRALNS
-1202 LETVTRS
+1202 LETVARS
-1209 PITSKFS
+1209 PITTKFS

-1250 YQNGTTGWF
+1250 YQHGTTGWF

-1303 TYGFFEQYINV
+1303 TYGLFEQYINV
-1314 EKMYSSVENCEAYTH
+1314 EKMFSSVVNCEAYTH
-1329 IVQENSSVTP
+1329 IVQENISETP
-1339 LDKRLIKEGFP
+1339 LDKKLIKEGFP
-1350 KYGKIEFVNLYVRY
+1350 KRGKIEFVNLYVRY
-1364 RPDSILVLKNIN
+1364 RPDSQLVLKNIN
-1376 FVIEPGQKI
+1376 FTIEPGQKI

-1402 FRILEPSTGK
+1402 FRILEASTGK
-1412 ILIDNQDISKIGL
+1412 ILIDNQDISQIGL
-1425 ELLRDS
+1425 ELLRES

-1449 IDPFGEYTD
+1449 IDPFGEYSD
-1458 DEIIFQLNLI
+1458 DDIIFQLNLI
-1468 GLAYLLDD
+1468 GLAYLLDE
-1476 DDGLDGL
+1476 DDGLDGV
-1483 IESDG
+1483 IESEG

-1499 CITRAMLK
+1499 CITRAMLR

-1521 DYRTDQLIQKSLIKS
+1521 DYRTDLLIQKSLAKS

-1565 IVETGSPMELIAK
+1565 IVETGSPMELISK
-1578 RKGLFYDL
+1578 KEGLFYDL

>member
-11 NFELNI
+11 NIELNL
-17 INNTNDLKESKDDSI
+17 INNSNDLKDLRDDSF

-40 IPPDDSMSYHSTSF
+40 NPPDDALSYHSTSF
-54 MQKKI
+54 IQKKLI
-59 KGKHRS
+59 GKQKN
-65 SKHKHS
+65 SKRRQS
-71 FSKEGSD
+71 FTKEGSD
-78 NNNYL
+78 NKYL
-83 QILRRRSFRMNN
+83 NILRRRSFHMNN
-95 IKNKKY
+95 IRYKKY
-101 ANYKAIYKESFTPS
+101 ANYKAIYKDSFTYS
-115 ESEDTNSNN
+115 ESEDGNPNN
-124 YDYPTNIFSQIFF
+124 YEYPTNIFNQIFF

-149 NGQLKVLNLGKF
+149 NGQLKMLNLGKF
-161 SGELSPDEFLKEILP
+161 SGELSPDKFLKEILP
-176 EWEKMSSNNKSNPLL
+176 EWEYMSSNNKSNPLL
-191 RAIIKAS
+191 KTIIKAS
-198 LWSLISIFFMCFLV
+198 LFNLIFIFFMCFLV

-291 ISPYAPISEGNLVNF
+291 ISPYASISEGNLVNF

-358 YSVYSQG
+358 FSVYSQG
-365 KRAFYQKEL
+365 KRAFFQKEL

-380 RMKTTT
+380 RMKATT
-386 QVLNS
+386 QLLNS
-391 IKIIKFSCWENF
+391 IKIIKFNCWENF

-409 EKRKLELDYL
+409 EKRKSELDYL

-438 ITSLISILAYAI
+438 ITSLISILAYAT

-474 FLLPEYISGLLDSM
+474 FLIPEYISGLFDSM

-499 SKEYNKDQIIKNS
+499 SKEYNKNQIIKNNEN
-512 DTESKY
+512 ESKY
-518 AIFIKGLDF
+518 AIFINNLDF
-527 GIIKDE
+527 GIVKSGEDNE
-533 EVEEIIEKKEE
+533 EEIEKKEE
-544 KKAKSINS
+544 KKDKSNNS
-552 EDDSEDR
+552 EEDSEDR
-559 ELDDYDED
+559 ELDDFDED
-567 SEKSQKIRMHR
+567 SEKSVKIRIHR

-590 HAKQSRLKH
+590 SAKIKH
-599 ILSEKDLTKL
+599 TLSERDLTKL
-609 SSTKQRKKKFYS
+609 ISTKQRKKKFYS

-631 IAIFKNKISEV
+631 IAQFKNRIHEV
-642 SRFYIPYNENITND
+642 SHFNPYNENLINEQD
-656 QEDFMKEEENEY
+656 AFMKEEENEY
-668 KSSVKISGN
+668 KSSVKASVN
-677 EESQSMME
+677 EESQSIME
-685 SNLGNNTEKDNNN
+685 SNLDNKQGNKNNN
-698 NNINIIISNNNDNEK
+698 ENK
-713 KVEIPLLTNINLKIE
+713 TMEIPLLTNINLKIE

-746 LNAILNN
+746 LNAICNN
-753 LDILNNNKNEKMIV
+753 LDILNKSNNKNDKMIV
-767 NGVISYTPQTP
+767 NGTISYTPQTP

-792 KNYEEELYQHVIGIC
+792 KSYEEELYQHVIGIC

-860 LDPSIKNNIFRR
+860 LDPSIKNNIFRK

-880 KTILLVTNELQ
+880 KTVLLVTNELQ

-898 VIHMNDG
+898 VIHMHDG
-905 VIDFIGTAEEAMKQ
+905 VIDFIGTAEEAMQQ

-926 KEDSDKE
+926 KDDSEKE
-933 ENIETKKKK
+933 ENIEKKKKK

-954 ENEIKAK
+954 ENEIKSK

-971 SDLNDTDSE
+971 SELNDTDSE

-989 VMKQKRN
+989 VMKQKRT
-996 KYTFNSLIKKT
+996 KYTYNSHIKKA
-1007 NENTSNKDSLIIDMD
+1007 NENNSNKDSLMIDME
-1022 SLQVII
+1022 SLKVII
-1028 DYSGGLFFVILL
+1028 NYSGGLFFVILL

-1063 DAKTNER
+1063 DSKMNER

-1086 ILFIFSRNYAI
+1086 ILFIFFRNFAI

-1135 RLSKDLDSSVKF
+1135 RLSKDLDSSIKF

-1192 YIKGGRALNV
+1192 YIKGGRALNS
-1202 LETVTRS
+1202 LETVARS
-1209 PITSKFS
+1209 PITTKFS

-1250 YQNGTTGWF
+1250 YQHGTTGWF

-1303 TYGFFEQYINV
+1303 TYGLFEQYINV
-1314 EKMYSSVENCEAYTH
+1314 EKMFSSVVNCEAYTH
-1329 IVQENSSVTP
+1329 IVQENISETP
-1339 LDKRLIKEGFP
+1339 LDKKLIKEGFP
-1350 KYGKIEFVNLYVRY
+1350 KRGKIEFVNLYVRY
-1364 RPDSILVLKNIN
+1364 RPDSQLVLKNIN
-1376 FVIEPGQKI
+1376 FTIEPGQKI

-1402 FRILEPSTGK
+1402 FRILEASTGK
-1412 ILIDNQDISKIGL
+1412 ILIDNQDISQIGL
-1425 ELLRDS
+1425 ELLRES

-1449 IDPFGEYTD
+1449 IDPFGEYSD
-1458 DEIIFQLNLI
+1458 DDIIFQLNLI
-1468 GLAYLLDD
+1468 GLAYLLDE
-1476 DDGLDGL
+1476 DDGLDGV
-1483 IESDG
+1483 IESEG

-1499 CITRAMLK
+1499 CITRAMLR

-1521 DYRTDQLIQKSLIKS
+1521 DYRTDLLIQKSLAKS

-1565 IVETGSPMELIAK
+1565 IVETGSPMELISK
-1578 RKGLFYDL
+1578 KEGLFYDL

>member
-11 NFELNI
+11 NIELNL
-17 INNTNDLKESKDDSI
+17 INNSNDLKDLRDDSF

-40 IPPDDSMSYHSTSF
+40 NPPDDALSYHSTSF
-54 MQKKI
+54 IQKKLI
-59 KGKHRS
+59 GKQRN
-65 SKHKHS
+65 SKRRQS
-71 FSKEGSD
+71 FTKEGSD
-78 NNNYL
+78 NKYL
-83 QILRRRSFRMNN
+83 NILRRRSFHMNN
-95 IKNKKY
+95 IRYKKY
-101 ANYKAIYKESFTPS
+101 ANYKAIYKDSFTYS
-115 ESEDTNSNN
+115 ESEDGNPNN
-124 YDYPTNIFSQIFF
+124 YEYPTNIFNQIFF

-149 NGQLKVLNLGKF
+149 NGQLKMLNLGKF
-161 SGELSPDEFLKEILP
+161 SGELSPDKFLKEILP
-176 EWEKMSSNNKSNPLL
+176 EWEYMSSNNKSNPLL
-191 RAIIKAS
+191 KTIIKAS
-198 LWSLISIFFMCFLV
+198 LFNLIFIFFMCFLV

-291 ISPYAPISEGNLVNF
+291 ISPYASISEGNLVNF

-358 YSVYSQG
+358 FSVYSQG
-365 KRAFYQKEL
+365 KRAFFQKEL

-380 RMKTTT
+380 RMKATT
-386 QVLNS
+386 QLLNS
-391 IKIIKFSCWENF
+391 IKIIKFNCWENF

-409 EKRKLELDYL
+409 EKRKSELDYL

-438 ITSLISILAYAI
+438 ITSLISILAYAT

-474 FLLPEYISGLLDSM
+474 FLIPEYISGLFDSM

-499 SKEYNKDQIIKNS
+499 SKEYNKNQIIKNNEN
-512 DTESKY
+512 ESKY
-518 AIFIKGLDF
+518 AIFINNLDF
-527 GIIKDE
+527 GIVKSGEDNE
-533 EVEEIIEKKEE
+533 EEIEKKEE
-544 KKAKSINS
+544 KKDKSNNS
-552 EDDSEDR
+552 EEDSEDR
-559 ELDDYDED
+559 ELDDFDED
-567 SEKSQKIRMHR
+567 SEKSVKIRIHR

-590 HAKQSRLKH
+590 SAKIKH
-599 ILSEKDLTKL
+599 TLSERDLTKL
-609 SSTKQRKKKFYS
+609 ISTKQRKKKFYS

-631 IAIFKNKISEV
+631 IAQFKNRIHEV
-642 SRFYIPYNENITND
+642 SHFNPYNENLINEQD
-656 QEDFMKEEENEY
+656 AFMKEEENEY
-668 KSSVKISGN
+668 KSSVKASVN
-677 EESQSMME
+677 EESQSIME
-685 SNLGNNTEKDNNN
+685 SNLDNKQGNKNNN
-698 NNINIIISNNNDNEK
+698 ENK
-713 KVEIPLLTNINLKIE
+713 TMEIPLLTNINLKIE

-746 LNAILNN
+746 LNAICNN
-753 LDILNNNKNEKMIV
+753 LDILNKSNNKNDKMIV
-767 NGVISYTPQTP
+767 NGTISYTPQTP

-792 KNYEEELYQHVIGIC
+792 KSYEEELYQHVIGIC

-860 LDPSIKNNIFRR
+860 LDPSIKNNIFRK

-880 KTILLVTNELQ
+880 KTVLLVTNELQ

-898 VIHMNDG
+898 VIHMHDG
-905 VIDFIGTAEEAMKQ
+905 VIDFIGTAEEAMQQ

-926 KEDSDKE
+926 KDDSEKE
-933 ENIETKKKK
+933 ENIEKKKKK

-954 ENEIKAK
+954 ENEIKSK

-971 SDLNDTDSE
+971 SELNDTDSE
-980 GINKFSLFG
+980 SINKFSLFG
-989 VMKQKRN
+989 VMKQKRT
-996 KYTFNSLIKKT
+996 KYTYNSHIKKA
-1007 NENTSNKDSLIIDMD
+1007 NENNSNKDSLMIDME
-1022 SLQVII
+1022 SLKVII
-1028 DYSGGLFFVILL
+1028 NYSGGLFFVILL

-1063 DAKTNER
+1063 DSKMNER

-1086 ILFIFSRNYAI
+1086 IIFIFSRNFAI

-1135 RLSKDLDSSVKF
+1135 RLSKDLDSSIKF

-1192 YIKGGRALNV
+1192 YIKGGRALNS
-1202 LETVTRS
+1202 LETVARS
-1209 PITSKFS
+1209 PITTKFS

-1250 YQNGTTGWF
+1250 YQHGTTGWF

-1303 TYGFFEQYINV
+1303 TYGLFEQYINV
-1314 EKMYSSVENCEAYTH
+1314 EKMFSSVVNCEAYTH
-1329 IVQENSSVTP
+1329 IVQENISETP
-1339 LDKRLIKEGFP
+1339 LDKKLIKEGFP
-1350 KYGKIEFVNLYVRY
+1350 KRGKIEFVNLYVRY
-1364 RPDSILVLKNIN
+1364 RPDSQLVLKNIN
-1376 FVIEPGQKI
+1376 FTIEPDQKI

-1402 FRILEPSTGK
+1402 FRILEASTGK
-1412 ILIDNQDISKIGL
+1412 ILIDNQDISQIGL
-1425 ELLRDS
+1425 ELLRES

-1449 IDPFGEYTD
+1449 IDPFGEYSD
-1458 DEIIFQLNLI
+1458 DDIIFQLNLI
-1468 GLAYLLDD
+1468 GLAYLLDE
-1476 DDGLDGL
+1476 DDGLDGV
-1483 IESDG
+1483 IESEG

-1499 CITRAMLK
+1499 CITRAMLR

-1521 DYRTDQLIQKSLIKS
+1521 DYRTDLLIQKSLVKS

-1565 IVETGSPMELIAK
+1565 IVETGSPMELISK
-1578 RKGLFYDL
+1578 KEGLFYDL

>member
-1 MEFKNNNLKK
+1 MEFKNNNLKN
-11 NFELNI
+11 NFELNL
-17 INNTNDLKESKDDSI
+17 INNSNDLKDLRDDSF

-40 IPPDDSMSYHSTSF
+40 NPPDDALSYHSTSF
-54 MQKKI
+54 IQKKLI
-59 KGKHRS
+59 GKQKN
-65 SKHKHS
+65 SKRRQS
-71 FSKEGSD
+71 FTKEGSD
-78 NNNYL
+78 NKYL
-83 QILRRRSFRMNN
+83 NILRRRSFHMNN
-95 IKNKKY
+95 IRYKKY
-101 ANYKAIYKESFTPS
+101 ANYKAIYKDSFTYS
-115 ESEDTNSNN
+115 ESEDGNPNN
-124 YDYPTNIFSQIFF
+124 YEYPTNIFNQIFF

-149 NGQLKVLNLGKF
+149 NGQLKMLNLGKF
-161 SGELSPDEFLKEILP
+161 SGELSPDKFLKEILP
-176 EWEKMSSNNKSNPLL
+176 EWEYMSSNNKSNPLL
-191 RAIIKAS
+191 KTIIKAS
-198 LWSLISIFFMCFLV
+198 LFNLIFIFFMCFLV

-291 ISPYAPISEGNLVNF
+291 ISPYASISEGNLVNF

-358 YSVYSQG
+358 FSVYSQG
-365 KRAFYQKEL
+365 KRAFFQKEL

-380 RMKTTT
+380 RMKATT
-386 QVLNS
+386 QLLNS
-391 IKIIKFSCWENF
+391 IKIIKFNCWENF

-409 EKRKLELDYL
+409 EKRKSELDYL

-438 ITSLISILAYAI
+438 ITSLISILAYAT

-474 FLLPEYISGLLDSM
+474 FLIPEYISGLFDSM

-499 SKEYNKDQIIKNS
+499 SKEYNKNQIIKNNEN
-512 DTESKY
+512 ESKY
-518 AIFIKGLDF
+518 AIFINNLDF
-527 GIIKDE
+527 GIVKSGEDNE
-533 EVEEIIEKKEE
+533 EEIEKKEE
-544 KKAKSINS
+544 KKDKSNNS
-552 EDDSEDR
+552 EEDSEDR
-559 ELDDYDED
+559 ELDDFDED
-567 SEKSQKIRMHR
+567 SEKSVKIRIHR

-590 HAKQSRLKH
+590 SAKIKH
-599 ILSEKDLTKL
+599 TLSERDLTKL
-609 SSTKQRKKKFYS
+609 ISTKQRKKKFYS

-631 IAIFKNKISEV
+631 IAQFKNRIHEV
-642 SRFYIPYNENITND
+642 SHFNPYNENLINEQD
-656 QEDFMKEEENEY
+656 AFMKEEENEY
-668 KSSVKISGN
+668 KSSVKASVN
-677 EESQSMME
+677 EESQSIME
-685 SNLGNNTEKDNNN
+685 SNLDNKQGNK
-698 NNINIIISNNNDNEK
+698 NNNDNK
-713 KVEIPLLTNINLKIE
+713 TMEIPLLTNINLKIE

-746 LNAILNN
+746 LNAICNN
-753 LDILNNNKNEKMIV
+753 LDILNKSNNKNDKMIV
-767 NGVISYTPQTP
+767 NGTISYTPQTP

-792 KNYEEELYQHVIGIC
+792 KSYEEELYQHVIGIC

-860 LDPSIKNNIFRR
+860 LDPSIKNNIFRK

-880 KTILLVTNELQ
+880 KTVLLVTNELQ

-898 VIHMNDG
+898 VIHMHDG
-905 VIDFIGTAEEAMKQ
+905 VIDFIGTAEEAMQQ

-926 KEDSDKE
+926 KDDSEKE
-933 ENIETKKKK
+933 ENIEKKKKK

-954 ENEIKAK
+954 ENEIKSK

-971 SDLNDTDSE
+971 SELNDTDSE
-980 GINKFSLFG
+980 SINKFSLFG
-989 VMKQKRN
+989 VMKQKRT
-996 KYTFNSLIKKT
+996 KYTYNSHIKKA
-1007 NENTSNKDSLIIDMD
+1007 NENNSNKDSLMIDME
-1022 SLQVII
+1022 SLKVII
-1028 DYSGGLFFVILL
+1028 NYSGGLFFVILL
-1040 ILINIIWKLCES
+1040 VLINIIWKLCES

-1063 DAKTNER
+1063 DSKMNER

-1086 ILFIFSRNYAI
+1086 IIFIFSRNFAI

-1135 RLSKDLDSSVKF
+1135 RLSKDLDSSIKF

-1192 YIKGGRALNV
+1192 YIKGGRALNS
-1202 LETVTRS
+1202 LETVARS
-1209 PITSKFS
+1209 PITTKFS

-1250 YQNGTTGWF
+1250 YQHGTTGWF

-1303 TYGFFEQYINV
+1303 TYGLFEQYINV
-1314 EKMYSSVENCEAYTH
+1314 EKMFSSVVNCEAYTH
-1329 IVQENSSVTP
+1329 IVQENISETP
-1339 LDKRLIKEGFP
+1339 LDKKLIKEGFP
-1350 KYGKIEFVNLYVRY
+1350 KRGKIEFVNLYVRY
-1364 RPDSILVLKNIN
+1364 RPDSQLVLKNIN
-1376 FVIEPGQKI
+1376 FTIEPGQKI

-1402 FRILEPSTGK
+1402 FRILEASTGK
-1412 ILIDNQDISKIGL
+1412 ILIDNQDISQIGL
-1425 ELLRDS
+1425 ELLRES

-1449 IDPFGEYTD
+1449 IDPFGEYSD
-1458 DEIIFQLNLI
+1458 DDIIFQLNLI
-1468 GLAYLLDD
+1468 GLAYLLDE
-1476 DDGLDGL
+1476 DDGLDGV
-1483 IESDG
+1483 IESEG

-1499 CITRAMLK
+1499 CITRAMLR

-1521 DYRTDQLIQKSLIKS
+1521 DYRTDLLIQKSLVKS

-1565 IVETGSPMELIAK
+1565 IVETGSPMELISK
-1578 RKGLFYDL
+1578 KEGLFYDL

>member
-11 NFELNI
+11 NLELNL
-17 INNTNDLKESKDDSI
+17 INNSNDLKDLRDDSF

-40 IPPDDSMSYHSTSF
+40 NPPDDALSYHSTSF
-54 MQKKI
+54 IQKKLI
-59 KGKHRS
+59 GKQRN
-65 SKHKHS
+65 SKRRQS
-71 FSKEGSD
+71 FTKEGSD
-78 NNNYL
+78 NKYL
-83 QILRRRSFRMNN
+83 NILRRRSFHMNN
-95 IKNKKY
+95 IRYKKY
-101 ANYKAIYKESFTPS
+101 ANYKAIYKDSFTYS
-115 ESEDTNSNN
+115 ESEDGNPNN
-124 YDYPTNIFSQIFF
+124 YEYPTNIFNQIFF

-149 NGQLKVLNLGKF
+149 NGQLKMLNLGKF
-161 SGELSPDEFLKEILP
+161 SGELSPDKFLKEILP
-176 EWEKMSSNNKSNPLL
+176 EWEYMSSNNKSNPLL
-191 RAIIKAS
+191 KTIIKAS
-198 LWSLISIFFMCFLV
+198 LFNLIFIFFMCFLV

-291 ISPYAPISEGNLVNF
+291 ISPYASISEGNLVNF

-358 YSVYSQG
+358 FSVYSQG
-365 KRAFYQKEL
+365 KRAFFQKEL

-380 RMKTTT
+380 RMKATT
-386 QVLNS
+386 QLLNS
-391 IKIIKFSCWENF
+391 IKIIKFNCWENF

-409 EKRKLELDYL
+409 EKRKSELDYL

-438 ITSLISILAYAI
+438 ITSLISILAYAT

-474 FLLPEYISGLLDSM
+474 FLIPEYISGLFDSM

-499 SKEYNKDQIIKNS
+499 SKEYNKNQIIKNNEN
-512 DTESKY
+512 ESKY
-518 AIFIKGLDF
+518 AIFINNLDF
-527 GIIKDE
+527 GIVKSGEDNE
-533 EVEEIIEKKEE
+533 EEIEKKEE
-544 KKAKSINS
+544 KKDKSNNS
-552 EDDSEDR
+552 EEDSEDR
-559 ELDDYDED
+559 ELDDFDED
-567 SEKSQKIRMHR
+567 SEKSVKIRIHR

-590 HAKQSRLKH
+590 SAKIKH
-599 ILSEKDLTKL
+599 TLSERDLTKL
-609 SSTKQRKKKFYS
+609 ISTKQRKKKFYS

-631 IAIFKNKISEV
+631 IAQFKNRIHEV
-642 SRFYIPYNENITND
+642 SHFNPYNENLINEQD
-656 QEDFMKEEENEY
+656 AFMKEEENEY
-668 KSSVKISGN
+668 KSSVKASVN
-677 EESQSMME
+677 EESQSIME
-685 SNLGNNTEKDNNN
+685 SNLDNKQGNK
-698 NNINIIISNNNDNEK
+698 NNNDNK
-713 KVEIPLLTNINLKIE
+713 TMEIPLLTNINLKIE

-746 LNAILNN
+746 LNAICNN
-753 LDILNNNKNEKMIV
+753 LDILNKSNNKNDKMIV
-767 NGVISYTPQTP
+767 NGTISYTPQTP

-792 KNYEEELYQHVIGIC
+792 KSYEEELYQHVIGIC

-860 LDPSIKNNIFRR
+860 LDPSIKNNIFRK

-880 KTILLVTNELQ
+880 KTVLLVTNELQ

-898 VIHMNDG
+898 VIHMHDG
-905 VIDFIGTAEEAMKQ
+905 VIDFIGTAEEAMQQ

-926 KEDSDKE
+926 KDDSEKE
-933 ENIETKKKK
+933 ENIEKKKKK

-954 ENEIKAK
+954 ENEIKSK

-971 SDLNDTDSE
+971 SELNDTDSE
-980 GINKFSLFG
+980 SINKFSLFG
-989 VMKQKRN
+989 VMKQKRT
-996 KYTFNSLIKKT
+996 KYTYNSHIKKA
-1007 NENTSNKDSLIIDMD
+1007 NENNSNKDSLMIDME
-1022 SLQVII
+1022 SLKVII
-1028 DYSGGLFFVILL
+1028 NYSGGLFFVILL

-1063 DAKTNER
+1063 DSKMNER

-1086 ILFIFSRNYAI
+1086 IIFIFSRNFAI

-1135 RLSKDLDSSVKF
+1135 RLSKDLDSSIKF

-1192 YIKGGRALNV
+1192 YIKGGRALNS
-1202 LETVTRS
+1202 LETVARS
-1209 PITSKFS
+1209 PITTKFS

-1250 YQNGTTGWF
+1250 YQHGTTGWF

-1303 TYGFFEQYINV
+1303 TYGLFEQYINV
-1314 EKMYSSVENCEAYTH
+1314 EKMFSSVVNCEAYTH
-1329 IVQENSSVTP
+1329 IVQENISETP
-1339 LDKRLIKEGFP
+1339 LDKKLIKEGFP
-1350 KYGKIEFVNLYVRY
+1350 KRGKIEFVNLYVRY
-1364 RPDSILVLKNIN
+1364 RPDSQLVLKNIN
-1376 FVIEPGQKI
+1376 FTIEPGQKI

-1402 FRILEPSTGK
+1402 FRILEASTGK
-1412 ILIDNQDISKIGL
+1412 ILIDNQDISQIGL
-1425 ELLRDS
+1425 ELLRES

-1449 IDPFGEYTD
+1449 IDPFGEYSD
-1458 DEIIFQLNLI
+1458 DDIIFQLNLI
-1468 GLAYLLDD
+1468 GLAYLLDE
-1476 DDGLDGL
+1476 DDGLDGV
-1483 IESDG
+1483 IESEG

-1499 CITRAMLK
+1499 CITRAMLR

-1521 DYRTDQLIQKSLIKS
+1521 DYRTDLLIQKSLVKS

-1565 IVETGSPMELIAK
+1565 IVETGSPMELISK
-1578 RKGLFYDL
+1578 KEGLFYDL

>member
-11 NFELNI
+11 NLELNL
-17 INNTNDLKESKDDSI
+17 INNSNNLKDLRDDSF

-40 IPPDDSMSYHSTSF
+40 NPPDDALSYHSTSF
-54 MQKKI
+54 IQKKLI
-59 KGKHRS
+59 GKQKN
-65 SKHKHS
+65 SKRRQS
-71 FSKEGSD
+71 FTKEGSD
-78 NNNYL
+78 NKYL
-83 QILRRRSFRMNN
+83 NILRRRSFHMNN
-95 IKNKKY
+95 IRYKKY
-101 ANYKAIYKESFTPS
+101 ANYKAIYKDSFTYS
-115 ESEDTNSNN
+115 ESEDGNPNN
-124 YDYPTNIFSQIFF
+124 YEYPTNIFNQIFF

-149 NGQLKVLNLGKF
+149 NGQLKMLNLGKF
-161 SGELSPDEFLKEILP
+161 SGELSPDKFLKEILP
-176 EWEKMSSNNKSNPLL
+176 EWEYMSSNNKSNPLL
-191 RAIIKAS
+191 KTIIKAS
-198 LWSLISIFFMCFLV
+198 LFNLIFIFFMCFLV

-291 ISPYAPISEGNLVNF
+291 ISPYASISEGNLVNF

-358 YSVYSQG
+358 FSVYSQG
-365 KRAFYQKEL
+365 KRAFFQKEL

-380 RMKTTT
+380 RMKATT
-386 QVLNS
+386 QLLNS
-391 IKIIKFSCWENF
+391 IKIIKFNCWENF

-409 EKRKLELDYL
+409 EKRKSELDYL

-438 ITSLISILAYAI
+438 ITSLISILAYAT

-474 FLLPEYISGLLDSM
+474 FLIPEYISGLFDSM

-499 SKEYNKDQIIKNS
+499 SKEYNKNQIIKNNEN
-512 DTESKY
+512 ESKY
-518 AIFIKGLDF
+518 AIFINNLDF
-527 GIIKDE
+527 GIIKSGEDNE
-533 EVEEIIEKKEE
+533 EEIEKKEE
-544 KKAKSINS
+544 KKDKSNNS
-552 EDDSEDR
+552 EEDSEDR
-559 ELDDYDED
+559 ELDDFDED
-567 SEKSQKIRMHR
+567 SEKSVKIRIHR

-590 HAKQSRLKH
+590 SAKIKH
-599 ILSEKDLTKL
+599 TLSERDLTKL
-609 SSTKQRKKKFYS
+609 ISTKQRKKKFYS

-631 IAIFKNKISEV
+631 IVQFKKRIHEV
-642 SRFYIPYNENITND
+642 SHFNPYNENLINEQD
-656 QEDFMKEEENEY
+656 AFMKEEENEY
-668 KSSVKISGN
+668 KSSVKISVN
-677 EESQSMME
+677 EESQSIME
-685 SNLGNNTEKDNNN
+685 SNLDNKQGNK
-698 NNINIIISNNNDNEK
+698 NNNDNK
-713 KVEIPLLTNINLKIE
+713 TMEIPLLTNINLKIE

-746 LNAILNN
+746 LNAICNN
-753 LDILNNNKNEKMIV
+753 LDILNKSNNKNDKMIV
-767 NGVISYTPQTP
+767 NGTISYTPQTP

-792 KNYEEELYQHVIGIC
+792 KSYEEELYQHVIGIC

-860 LDPSIKNNIFRR
+860 LDPSIKNNIFRK

-880 KTILLVTNELQ
+880 KTVLLVTNELQ

-898 VIHMNDG
+898 VIHMHDG
-905 VIDFIGTAEEAMKQ
+905 VIDFIGTAEEAMQQ

-926 KEDSDKE
+926 KDDSEKE
-933 ENIETKKKK
+933 ENIEKKKKK
-942 EIEKEKEMELER
+942 EIEKEKEMELVR
-954 ENEIKAK
+954 ENEIKSK

-971 SDLNDTDSE
+971 SELNDTDSE
-980 GINKFSLFG
+980 SINKFSLFG
-989 VMKQKRN
+989 VMKQKRT
-996 KYTFNSLIKKT
+996 KYTYNSHIKKA
-1007 NENTSNKDSLIIDMD
+1007 NENNSNKDSLMIDME
-1022 SLQVII
+1022 SLKVII
-1028 DYSGGLFFVILL
+1028 NYSGGLFFVILL

-1063 DAKTNER
+1063 DSKMNER

-1086 ILFIFSRNYAI
+1086 ILFIFSRNFAI

-1135 RLSKDLDSSVKF
+1135 RLSKDLDSSIKF

-1192 YIKGGRALNV
+1192 YIKGGRALNS
-1202 LETVTRS
+1202 LETVARS
-1209 PITSKFS
+1209 PITTKFS

-1250 YQNGTTGWF
+1250 YQHGTTGWF

-1303 TYGFFEQYINV
+1303 TYGLFEQYINV
-1314 EKMYSSVENCEAYTH
+1314 EKMFSSVVNCEAYTH
-1329 IVQENSSVTP
+1329 IVQENISETP
-1339 LDKRLIKEGFP
+1339 LDKKLIKEGFP
-1350 KYGKIEFVNLYVRY
+1350 KRGKIEFVNLYVRY
-1364 RPDSILVLKNIN
+1364 RPDSQLVLKNIN
-1376 FVIEPGQKI
+1376 FTIEPGQKI

-1402 FRILEPSTGK
+1402 FRILEASTGK
-1412 ILIDNQDISKIGL
+1412 ILIDNQDISQIGL
-1425 ELLRDS
+1425 ELLRES

-1449 IDPFGEYTD
+1449 IDPFGEYSD
-1458 DEIIFQLNLI
+1458 DDIIFQLNLI
-1468 GLAYLLDD
+1468 GLAYLLDE
-1476 DDGLDGL
+1476 DDGLDGV
-1483 IESDG
+1483 IESEG

-1499 CITRAMLK
+1499 CITRAMLR

-1521 DYRTDQLIQKSLIKS
+1521 DYRTDLLIQKSLVKS

-1565 IVETGSPMELIAK
+1565 IVETGSPMELISK
-1578 RKGLFYDL
+1578 KEGLFYDL

>member
-11 NFELNI
+11 NFELNL
-17 INNTNDLKESKDDSI
+17 INNSNDLKDLRDDSF

-40 IPPDDSMSYHSTSF
+40 NPPDDALSYHSTSF
-54 MQKKI
+54 IQKKLI
-59 KGKHRS
+59 GKQRN
-65 SKHKHS
+65 SKRRQS
-71 FSKEGSD
+71 FTKEGSD
-78 NNNYL
+78 NKYL
-83 QILRRRSFRMNN
+83 NILRRRSFHMNN
-95 IKNKKY
+95 IRYKKY
-101 ANYKAIYKESFTPS
+101 ANYKAIYKDSFTYS
-115 ESEDTNSNN
+115 ESEDGNPNN
-124 YDYPTNIFSQIFF
+124 YEYPTNIFNQIFF

-149 NGQLKVLNLGKF
+149 NGQLKMLNLGKF
-161 SGELSPDEFLKEILP
+161 SGELSPDKFLKEILP
-176 EWEKMSSNNKSNPLL
+176 EWEYMSSNNKSNPLL
-191 RAIIKAS
+191 KTIIKAS
-198 LWSLISIFFMCFLV
+198 LFNLIFIFFMCFLV

-291 ISPYAPISEGNLVNF
+291 ISPYASISEGNLVNF

-358 YSVYSQG
+358 FSVYSQG
-365 KRAFYQKEL
+365 KRAFFQKEL

-380 RMKTTT
+380 RMKATT
-386 QVLNS
+386 QLLNS
-391 IKIIKFSCWENF
+391 IKIIKFNCWENF

-409 EKRKLELDYL
+409 EKRKSELDYL

-438 ITSLISILAYAI
+438 ITSLISILAYAT

-474 FLLPEYISGLLDSM
+474 FLIPEYISGLFDSM

-499 SKEYNKDQIIKNS
+499 SKEYNKNQIIKNNEN
-512 DTESKY
+512 ESKY
-518 AIFIKGLDF
+518 AIFINNLDF
-527 GIIKDE
+527 GIVKSGEDNE
-533 EVEEIIEKKEE
+533 EEIEKKEE
-544 KKAKSINS
+544 KKDKSNNS
-552 EDDSEDR
+552 EEDSEDR
-559 ELDDYDED
+559 ELDDFDED
-567 SEKSQKIRMHR
+567 SEKSVKIRIHR

-590 HAKQSRLKH
+590 SAKIKH
-599 ILSEKDLTKL
+599 TLSERDLTKL
-609 SSTKQRKKKFYS
+609 ISTKQRKKKFYS

-631 IAIFKNKISEV
+631 IAQFKNRIHEV
-642 SRFYIPYNENITND
+642 SHFNPYNENLINEQD
-656 QEDFMKEEENEY
+656 AFMKEEENEY
-668 KSSVKISGN
+668 KSSVKASVN
-677 EESQSMME
+677 EESQSIME
-685 SNLGNNTEKDNNN
+685 SNLDNKQGNK
-698 NNINIIISNNNDNEK
+698 NNNDNK
-713 KVEIPLLTNINLKIE
+713 TMEIPLLTNINLKIE

-746 LNAILNN
+746 LNAICNN
-753 LDILNNNKNEKMIV
+753 LDILNKSNNKNDKMIV
-767 NGVISYTPQTP
+767 NGTISYTPQTP

-792 KNYEEELYQHVIGIC
+792 KSYEEELYQHVIGIC

-860 LDPSIKNNIFRR
+860 LDPSIKNNIFRK

-880 KTILLVTNELQ
+880 KTVLLVTNELQ

-905 VIDFIGTAEEAMKQ
+905 VIDFIGTAEEAMQQ

-926 KEDSDKE
+926 KDDSEKE
-933 ENIETKKKK
+933 ENIEKKKKK

-954 ENEIKAK
+954 ENEIKSK

-971 SDLNDTDSE
+971 SELNDTDSE
-980 GINKFSLFG
+980 SINKFSLFG
-989 VMKQKRN
+989 VMKQKRT
-996 KYTFNSLIKKT
+996 KYTYNSHIKKA
-1007 NENTSNKDSLIIDMD
+1007 NENNSNKDSLMIDME
-1022 SLQVII
+1022 SLKVII
-1028 DYSGGLFFVILL
+1028 NYSGGLFFVILL

-1063 DAKTNER
+1063 DSKMNER

-1086 ILFIFSRNYAI
+1086 IIFIFSRNFAI

-1135 RLSKDLDSSVKF
+1135 RLSKDLDSSIKF

-1192 YIKGGRALNV
+1192 YIKGGRALNS
-1202 LETVTRS
+1202 LETVARS
-1209 PITSKFS
+1209 PITTKFS

-1250 YQNGTTGWF
+1250 YQHGTTGWF

-1303 TYGFFEQYINV
+1303 TYGLFEQYINV
-1314 EKMYSSVENCEAYTH
+1314 EKMFSSVVNCEAYTH
-1329 IVQENSSVTP
+1329 IVQENISETP
-1339 LDKRLIKEGFP
+1339 LDKKLIKEGFP
-1350 KYGKIEFVNLYVRY
+1350 KRGKIEFVNLYVRY
-1364 RPDSILVLKNIN
+1364 RPDSQLVLKNIN
-1376 FVIEPGQKI
+1376 FTIEPGQKI

-1402 FRILEPSTGK
+1402 FRILEASTGK
-1412 ILIDNQDISKIGL
+1412 ILIDNQDISQIGL
-1425 ELLRDS
+1425 ELLRES

-1449 IDPFGEYTD
+1449 IDPFGEYSD
-1458 DEIIFQLNLI
+1458 DDIIFQLNLI
-1468 GLAYLLDD
+1468 GLAYLLDE
-1476 DDGLDGL
+1476 DDGLDGV
-1483 IESDG
+1483 IESEG

-1499 CITRAMLK
+1499 CITRAMLR

-1521 DYRTDQLIQKSLIKS
+1521 DYRTDLLIQKSLVKS

-1565 IVETGSPMELIAK
+1565 IVETGSPMELISK
-1578 RKGLFYDL
+1578 KEGLFYDL

>member
-11 NFELNI
+11 NIELNL
-17 INNTNDLKESKDDSI
+17 INNSNDLKDLRDDSF

-40 IPPDDSMSYHSTSF
+40 NPPDDALSYHSTSF
-54 MQKKI
+54 IQKKLI
-59 KGKHRS
+59 GKQRN
-65 SKHKHS
+65 SKRRQS
-71 FSKEGSD
+71 FTKEGSD
-78 NNNYL
+78 NKYL
-83 QILRRRSFRMNN
+83 NILRRRSFHMNN
-95 IKNKKY
+95 IRYKKY
-101 ANYKAIYKESFTPS
+101 ANYKAIYKDSFTYS
-115 ESEDTNSNN
+115 ESEDGNPNN
-124 YDYPTNIFSQIFF
+124 YEYPTNIFNQIFF

-149 NGQLKVLNLGKF
+149 NGQLKMLNLGKF
-161 SGELSPDEFLKEILP
+161 SGELSPDKFLKEILP
-176 EWEKMSSNNKSNPLL
+176 EWEYMSSNNKSNPLL
-191 RAIIKAS
+191 KTIIKAS
-198 LWSLISIFFMCFLV
+198 LFNLIFIFFMCFLV

-291 ISPYAPISEGNLVNF
+291 ISPYASISEGNLVNF

-358 YSVYSQG
+358 FSVYSQG
-365 KRAFYQKEL
+365 KRAFFQKEL

-380 RMKTTT
+380 RMKATT
-386 QVLNS
+386 QLLNS
-391 IKIIKFSCWENF
+391 IKIIKFNCWENF

-409 EKRKLELDYL
+409 EKRKSELDYL

-438 ITSLISILAYAI
+438 ITSLISILAYAT

-474 FLLPEYISGLLDSM
+474 FLIPEYISGLFDSM

-499 SKEYNKDQIIKNS
+499 SKEYNKNQIIKNNEN
-512 DTESKY
+512 ESKY
-518 AIFIKGLDF
+518 AIFINNLDF
-527 GIIKDE
+527 GIVKSGEDNE
-533 EVEEIIEKKEE
+533 EEIEKKEE
-544 KKAKSINS
+544 KKDKSNNS
-552 EDDSEDR
+552 EEDSEDR
-559 ELDDYDED
+559 ELDDFDED
-567 SEKSQKIRMHR
+567 SEKSVKIRIHR

-590 HAKQSRLKH
+590 SAKIKH
-599 ILSEKDLTKL
+599 TLSERDLTKL
-609 SSTKQRKKKFYS
+609 ISTKQRKKKFYS

-631 IAIFKNKISEV
+631 IAQFKNRIHEV
-642 SRFYIPYNENITND
+642 SHFNPYNENLINEQD
-656 QEDFMKEEENEY
+656 AFMKEEENEY
-668 KSSVKISGN
+668 KSSVKASVN
-677 EESQSMME
+677 EESQSIME
-685 SNLGNNTEKDNNN
+685 SNLDNKQGNK
-698 NNINIIISNNNDNEK
+698 NNNDNK
-713 KVEIPLLTNINLKIE
+713 TMEIPLLTNINLKIE

-746 LNAILNN
+746 LNAICNN
-753 LDILNNNKNEKMIV
+753 LDILNKSNNKNDKMIV
-767 NGVISYTPQTP
+767 NGTISYTPQTP

-792 KNYEEELYQHVIGIC
+792 KSYEEELYQHVIGIC

-860 LDPSIKNNIFRR
+860 LDPSIKNNIFRK

-880 KTILLVTNELQ
+880 KTVLLVTNELQ

-905 VIDFIGTAEEAMKQ
+905 VIDFIGTAEEAMQQ

-926 KEDSDKE
+926 KDDSEKE
-933 ENIETKKKK
+933 ENIEKKKKK

-954 ENEIKAK
+954 ENEIKSK

-971 SDLNDTDSE
+971 SELNDTDSE
-980 GINKFSLFG
+980 SINKFSLFG
-989 VMKQKRN
+989 VMKQKRT
-996 KYTFNSLIKKT
+996 KYTYNSHIKKA
-1007 NENTSNKDSLIIDMD
+1007 NENNSNKDSLMIDME
-1022 SLQVII
+1022 SLKVII
-1028 DYSGGLFFVILL
+1028 NYSGGLFFVILL

-1063 DAKTNER
+1063 DSKMNER

-1086 ILFIFSRNYAI
+1086 ILFIFFRNFAI

-1135 RLSKDLDSSVKF
+1135 RLSKDLDSSIKF

-1192 YIKGGRALNV
+1192 YIKGGRALNS
-1202 LETVTRS
+1202 LETVARS
-1209 PITSKFS
+1209 PITTKFS

-1250 YQNGTTGWF
+1250 YQHGTTGWF

-1303 TYGFFEQYINV
+1303 TYGLFEQYINV
-1314 EKMYSSVENCEAYTH
+1314 EKMFSSVVNCEAYTH
-1329 IVQENSSVTP
+1329 IVQENISETP
-1339 LDKRLIKEGFP
+1339 LDKKLIKEGFP
-1350 KYGKIEFVNLYVRY
+1350 KRGKIEFVNLYVRY
-1364 RPDSILVLKNIN
+1364 RPDSQLVLKNIN
-1376 FVIEPGQKI
+1376 FTIEPGQKI

-1402 FRILEPSTGK
+1402 FRILEASTGK
-1412 ILIDNQDISKIGL
+1412 ILIDNQDISQIGL
-1425 ELLRDS
+1425 ELLRES

-1449 IDPFGEYTD
+1449 IDPFGEYSD
-1458 DEIIFQLNLI
+1458 DDIIFQLNLI
-1468 GLAYLLDD
+1468 GLAYLLDE
-1476 DDGLDGL
+1476 DDGLDGV
-1483 IESDG
+1483 IESEG

-1499 CITRAMLK
+1499 CITRAMLR

-1521 DYRTDQLIQKSLIKS
+1521 DYRTDLLIQKSLVKS

-1565 IVETGSPMELIAK
+1565 IVETGSPMELISK
-1578 RKGLFYDL
+1578 KEGLFYDL

>member
-11 NFELNI
+11 NFELNL
-17 INNTNDLKESKDDSI
+17 INNSNDLKDLRDDSF

-40 IPPDDSMSYHSTSF
+40 NPPDDALSYHSTSF
-54 MQKKI
+54 IQKKLI
-59 KGKHRS
+59 GKQRN
-65 SKHKHS
+65 SKRRQS
-71 FSKEGSD
+71 FTKEGSD
-78 NNNYL
+78 NKYL
-83 QILRRRSFRMNN
+83 NILRRRSFHMNN
-95 IKNKKY
+95 IRYKKY
-101 ANYKAIYKESFTPS
+101 ANYKAIYKDSFTYS
-115 ESEDTNSNN
+115 ESEDGNPNN
-124 YDYPTNIFSQIFF
+124 YEYPTNIFNQIFF

-149 NGQLKVLNLGKF
+149 NGQLKMLNLGKF
-161 SGELSPDEFLKEILP
+161 SGELSPDKFLKEILP
-176 EWEKMSSNNKSNPLL
+176 EWEYMSSNNKSNPLL
-191 RAIIKAS
+191 KTIIKAS
-198 LWSLISIFFMCFLV
+198 LFNLIFIFFMCFLV

-291 ISPYAPISEGNLVNF
+291 ISPYASISEGNLVNF

-358 YSVYSQG
+358 FSVYSQG
-365 KRAFYQKEL
+365 KRAFFQKEL

-380 RMKTTT
+380 RMKATT
-386 QVLNS
+386 QLLNS
-391 IKIIKFSCWENF
+391 IKIIKFNCWENF

-409 EKRKLELDYL
+409 EKRKSELDYL

-438 ITSLISILAYAI
+438 ITSLISILAYAT

-474 FLLPEYISGLLDSM
+474 FLIPEYISGLFDSM

-499 SKEYNKDQIIKNS
+499 SKEYNKNQIIKNNEN
-512 DTESKY
+512 ESKY
-518 AIFIKGLDF
+518 AIFINNLDF
-527 GIIKDE
+527 GIVKSGEDNE
-533 EVEEIIEKKEE
+533 EEIEKKEE
-544 KKAKSINS
+544 KKDKSNNS
-552 EDDSEDR
+552 EEDSEDR
-559 ELDDYDED
+559 ELDDFDED
-567 SEKSQKIRMHR
+567 SEKSVKIRIHR

-590 HAKQSRLKH
+590 SAKIKH
-599 ILSEKDLTKL
+599 TLSERDLTKL
-609 SSTKQRKKKFYS
+609 ISTKQRKKKFYS

-631 IAIFKNKISEV
+631 IAQFKNRIHEV
-642 SRFYIPYNENITND
+642 SHFNPYNENLINEQD
-656 QEDFMKEEENEY
+656 AFMKEEENEY
-668 KSSVKISGN
+668 KSSVKASVN
-677 EESQSMME
+677 EESQSIME
-685 SNLGNNTEKDNNN
+685 SNLDNKQGNK
-698 NNINIIISNNNDNEK
+698 NNNDNK
-713 KVEIPLLTNINLKIE
+713 TMEIPLLTNINLKIE

-746 LNAILNN
+746 LNAICNN
-753 LDILNNNKNEKMIV
+753 LDILNKSNNKNDKMIV
-767 NGVISYTPQTP
+767 NGTISYTPQTP

-792 KNYEEELYQHVIGIC
+792 KSYEEELYQHVIGIC

-860 LDPSIKNNIFRR
+860 LDPSIKNNIFRK

-880 KTILLVTNELQ
+880 KTVLLVTNELQ

-905 VIDFIGTAEEAMKQ
+905 VIDFIGTAEEAMQQ

-926 KEDSDKE
+926 KDDSEKE
-933 ENIETKKKK
+933 ENIEKKKKK

-954 ENEIKAK
+954 ENEIKSK

-971 SDLNDTDSE
+971 SELNDTDSE
-980 GINKFSLFG
+980 SINKFSLFG
-989 VMKQKRN
+989 VMKQKRT
-996 KYTFNSLIKKT
+996 KYTYNSHIKKA
-1007 NENTSNKDSLIIDMD
+1007 NENNSNKDSLMIDME
-1022 SLQVII
+1022 SLKVII
-1028 DYSGGLFFVILL
+1028 NYSGGLFFVILL
-1040 ILINIIWKLCES
+1040 VLINIIWKLCES

-1063 DAKTNER
+1063 DSKMNER

-1086 ILFIFSRNYAI
+1086 ILFIFFRNFAI

-1135 RLSKDLDSSVKF
+1135 RLSKDLDSSIKF

-1192 YIKGGRALNV
+1192 YIKGGRALNS
-1202 LETVTRS
+1202 LETVARS
-1209 PITSKFS
+1209 PITTKFS

-1250 YQNGTTGWF
+1250 YQHGTTGWF

-1303 TYGFFEQYINV
+1303 TYGLFEQYINV
-1314 EKMYSSVENCEAYTH
+1314 EKMFSSVVNCEAYTH
-1329 IVQENSSVTP
+1329 IVQENISETP
-1339 LDKRLIKEGFP
+1339 LDKKLIKEGFP
-1350 KYGKIEFVNLYVRY
+1350 KRGKIEFVNLYVRY
-1364 RPDSILVLKNIN
+1364 RPDSQLVLKNIN
-1376 FVIEPGQKI
+1376 FTIEPGQKI

-1402 FRILEPSTGK
+1402 FRILEASTGK
-1412 ILIDNQDISKIGL
+1412 ILIDNQDISQIGL
-1425 ELLRDS
+1425 ELLRES

-1449 IDPFGEYTD
+1449 IDPFGEYSD
-1458 DEIIFQLNLI
+1458 DDIIFQLNLI
-1468 GLAYLLDD
+1468 GLAYLLDE
-1476 DDGLDGL
+1476 DDGLDGV
-1483 IESDG
+1483 IESEG

-1499 CITRAMLK
+1499 CITRAMLR

-1521 DYRTDQLIQKSLIKS
+1521 DYRTDLLIQKSLAKS

-1565 IVETGSPMELIAK
+1565 IVETGSPMELISK
-1578 RKGLFYDL
+1578 KEGLFYDL

>member
-1 MEFKNNNLKK
+1 MEFKNNNLKT
-11 NFELNI
+11 NFELNL
-17 INNTNDLKESKDDSI
+17 INNSNDLKDLRDDSF

-40 IPPDDSMSYHSTSF
+40 NPPDDALSYHSTSF
-54 MQKKI
+54 IQKKLI
-59 KGKHRS
+59 GKQKN
-65 SKHKHS
+65 SKRRQS
-71 FSKEGSD
+71 FTKEGSD
-78 NNNYL
+78 NKYL
-83 QILRRRSFRMNN
+83 NILRRRSFHMNN
-95 IKNKKY
+95 IRYKKY
-101 ANYKAIYKESFTPS
+101 ANYKAIYKDSFTYS
-115 ESEDTNSNN
+115 ESEDGNPNN
-124 YDYPTNIFSQIFF
+124 YEYPTNIFNQIFF

-149 NGQLKVLNLGKF
+149 NGQLKMLNLGKF
-161 SGELSPDEFLKEILP
+161 SGELSPDKFLKEILP
-176 EWEKMSSNNKSNPLL
+176 EWEYMSSNNKSNPLL
-191 RAIIKAS
+191 KTIIKAS
-198 LWSLISIFFMCFLV
+198 LFNLIFIFFMCFLV

-291 ISPYAPISEGNLVNF
+291 ISPYASISEGNLVNF

-358 YSVYSQG
+358 FSVYSQG
-365 KRAFYQKEL
+365 KRAFFQKEL

-380 RMKTTT
+380 RMKATT
-386 QVLNS
+386 QLLNS
-391 IKIIKFSCWENF
+391 IKIIKFNCWENF

-409 EKRKLELDYL
+409 EKRKSELDYL

-438 ITSLISILAYAI
+438 ITSLISILAYAT

-474 FLLPEYISGLLDSM
+474 FLIPEYISGLFDSM

-499 SKEYNKDQIIKNS
+499 SKEYNKNQIIKNNEN
-512 DTESKY
+512 ESKY
-518 AIFIKGLDF
+518 AIFINNLDF
-527 GIIKDE
+527 GIVKSGEDNE
-533 EVEEIIEKKEE
+533 EEIEKKEE
-544 KKAKSINS
+544 KKDKSNNS
-552 EDDSEDR
+552 EEDSEDR
-559 ELDDYDED
+559 ELDDFDED
-567 SEKSQKIRMHR
+567 SEKSVKIRIHR

-590 HAKQSRLKH
+590 SAKIKH
-599 ILSEKDLTKL
+599 TLSERDLTKL
-609 SSTKQRKKKFYS
+609 ISTKQRKKKFYS

-631 IAIFKNKISEV
+631 IAQFKNRIHEV
-642 SRFYIPYNENITND
+642 SHFNPYNENLINEQD
-656 QEDFMKEEENEY
+656 AFMKEEENEY
-668 KSSVKISGN
+668 KSSVKASVN
-677 EESQSMME
+677 EESQSIME
-685 SNLGNNTEKDNNN
+685 SNLDNKQGNKNNN
-698 NNINIIISNNNDNEK
+698 ENK
-713 KVEIPLLTNINLKIE
+713 TMEIPLLTNINLKIE

-746 LNAILNN
+746 LNAICNN
-753 LDILNNNKNEKMIV
+753 LDILNKSNNKNDKMIV
-767 NGVISYTPQTP
+767 NGTISYTPQTP

-792 KNYEEELYQHVIGIC
+792 KSYEEELYQHVIGIC

-860 LDPSIKNNIFRR
+860 LDPSIKNNIFRK

-880 KTILLVTNELQ
+880 KTVLLVTNELQ

-898 VIHMNDG
+898 VIHMHDG
-905 VIDFIGTAEEAMKQ
+905 VIDFIGTAEEAMQQ

-926 KEDSDKE
+926 KDDSEKE
-933 ENIETKKKK
+933 ENIEKKKKK

-954 ENEIKAK
+954 ENEIKSK

-971 SDLNDTDSE
+971 SELNDTDSE
-980 GINKFSLFG
+980 SINKFSLFG
-989 VMKQKRN
+989 VMKQKRT
-996 KYTFNSLIKKT
+996 KYTYNSHIKKA
-1007 NENTSNKDSLIIDMD
+1007 NENNSNKDSLMIDTE
-1022 SLQVII
+1022 SLKVII
-1028 DYSGGLFFVILL
+1028 NYSGGLFFVILL
-1040 ILINIIWKLCES
+1040 VLINIIWKLCES

-1063 DAKTNER
+1063 DSKMNER

-1086 ILFIFSRNYAI
+1086 IIFIFSRNFAI

-1135 RLSKDLDSSVKF
+1135 RLSKDLDSSIKF

-1192 YIKGGRALNV
+1192 YIKGGRALNS
-1202 LETVTRS
+1202 LETVARS
-1209 PITSKFS
+1209 PITTKFS

-1250 YQNGTTGWF
+1250 YQHGTTGWF

-1303 TYGFFEQYINV
+1303 TYGLFEQYINV
-1314 EKMYSSVENCEAYTH
+1314 EKMFSSVVNCEAYTH
-1329 IVQENSSVTP
+1329 IVQENISETP
-1339 LDKRLIKEGFP
+1339 LDKKLIKEGFP
-1350 KYGKIEFVNLYVRY
+1350 KRGKIEFVNLYVRY
-1364 RPDSILVLKNIN
+1364 RPDSQLVLKNIN
-1376 FVIEPGQKI
+1376 FTIEPGQKI

-1402 FRILEPSTGK
+1402 FRILEASTGK
-1412 ILIDNQDISKIGL
+1412 ILIDNQDISQIGL
-1425 ELLRDS
+1425 ELLRES

-1449 IDPFGEYTD
+1449 IDPFGEYSD
-1458 DEIIFQLNLI
+1458 DDIIFQLNLI
-1468 GLAYLLDD
+1468 GLAYLLDE
-1476 DDGLDGL
+1476 DDGLDGV
-1483 IESDG
+1483 IESEG

-1499 CITRAMLK
+1499 CITRAMLR

-1521 DYRTDQLIQKSLIKS
+1521 DYRTDLLIQKSLAKS

-1565 IVETGSPMELIAK
+1565 IVETGSPMELISK
-1578 RKGLFYDL
+1578 KEGLFYDL

>member
-11 NFELNI
+11 NFELNL
-17 INNTNDLKESKDDSI
+17 INNSNDLKDLRDDSF

-40 IPPDDSMSYHSTSF
+40 NPPDDALSYHSTSF
-54 MQKKI
+54 IQKKLI
-59 KGKHRS
+59 GKQKN
-65 SKHKHS
+65 SKRRQS
-71 FSKEGSD
+71 FTKEGSD
-78 NNNYL
+78 NKYL
-83 QILRRRSFRMNN
+83 NILRRRSFHMNN
-95 IKNKKY
+95 IRYKKY
-101 ANYKAIYKESFTPS
+101 ANYKAIYKDSFTYS
-115 ESEDTNSNN
+115 ESEDGNPNN
-124 YDYPTNIFSQIFF
+124 YEYPTNIFNQIFF

-149 NGQLKVLNLGKF
+149 NGQLKMLNLGKF
-161 SGELSPDEFLKEILP
+161 SGELSPDKFLKEILP
-176 EWEKMSSNNKSNPLL
+176 EWEYMSSNNKSNPLL
-191 RAIIKAS
+191 KTIIKAS
-198 LWSLISIFFMCFLV
+198 LFNLIFIFFMCFLV

-291 ISPYAPISEGNLVNF
+291 ISPYASISEGNLVNF

-358 YSVYSQG
+358 FSVYSQG
-365 KRAFYQKEL
+365 KRAFFQKEL

-380 RMKTTT
+380 RMKATT
-386 QVLNS
+386 QLLNS
-391 IKIIKFSCWENF
+391 IKIIKFNCWENF

-409 EKRKLELDYL
+409 EKRKSELDYL

-438 ITSLISILAYAI
+438 ITSLISILAYAT

-474 FLLPEYISGLLDSM
+474 FLIPEYISGLFDSM

-499 SKEYNKDQIIKNS
+499 SKEYNKNQIIKNNEN
-512 DTESKY
+512 ESKY
-518 AIFIKGLDF
+518 AIFINNLDF
-527 GIIKDE
+527 GIVKSGEDNE
-533 EVEEIIEKKEE
+533 EEIEKKEE
-544 KKAKSINS
+544 KKDKSNNS
-552 EDDSEDR
+552 EEDSEDR
-559 ELDDYDED
+559 ELDDFDED
-567 SEKSQKIRMHR
+567 SEKSVKIRIHR

-590 HAKQSRLKH
+590 SAKIKH
-599 ILSEKDLTKL
+599 TLSERDLTKL
-609 SSTKQRKKKFYS
+609 ISTKQRKKKFYS

-631 IAIFKNKISEV
+631 IAQFKNRIHEV
-642 SRFYIPYNENITND
+642 SHFNPYNENLINEQD
-656 QEDFMKEEENEY
+656 AFMKEEENEY
-668 KSSVKISGN
+668 KSSVKASVN
-677 EESQSMME
+677 EESQSIME
-685 SNLGNNTEKDNNN
+685 SNLDNKQGNK
-698 NNINIIISNNNDNEK
+698 NNNDNK
-713 KVEIPLLTNINLKIE
+713 TMEIPLLTNINLKIE

-746 LNAILNN
+746 LNAICNN
-753 LDILNNNKNEKMIV
+753 LDILNKSNNKNDKMIV
-767 NGVISYTPQTP
+767 NGTISYTPQTP

-792 KNYEEELYQHVIGIC
+792 KSYEEELYQHVIGIC

-860 LDPSIKNNIFRR
+860 LDPSIKNNIFRK

-880 KTILLVTNELQ
+880 KTVLLVTNELQ

-905 VIDFIGTAEEAMKQ
+905 VIDFIGTAEEAMQQ

-926 KEDSDKE
+926 KDDSEKE
-933 ENIETKKKK
+933 ENIEKKKKK

-954 ENEIKAK
+954 ENEIKSK
-961 NNINIGSRFL
+961 NNINIGSCFL
-971 SDLNDTDSE
+971 SELNDTDSE

-989 VMKQKRN
+989 VMKQKRT
-996 KYTFNSLIKKT
+996 KYTYNSHIKKA
-1007 NENTSNKDSLIIDMD
+1007 NENNSNKDSLMIDME
-1022 SLQVII
+1022 SLKVII
-1028 DYSGGLFFVILL
+1028 NYSGGLFFVILL
-1040 ILINIIWKLCES
+1040 VLINIIWKLCES

-1063 DAKTNER
+1063 DSKMNER

-1086 ILFIFSRNYAI
+1086 ILFIFFRNFAI

-1135 RLSKDLDSSVKF
+1135 RLSKDLDSSIKF

-1192 YIKGGRALNV
+1192 YIKGGRALNS
-1202 LETVTRS
+1202 LETVARS
-1209 PITSKFS
+1209 PITTKFS

-1250 YQNGTTGWF
+1250 YQHGTTGWF

-1303 TYGFFEQYINV
+1303 TYGLFEQYINV
-1314 EKMYSSVENCEAYTH
+1314 EKMFSSVVNCEAYTH
-1329 IVQENSSVTP
+1329 IVQENISETP
-1339 LDKRLIKEGFP
+1339 LDKKLIKEGFP
-1350 KYGKIEFVNLYVRY
+1350 KRGKIEFVNLYVRY
-1364 RPDSILVLKNIN
+1364 RPDSQLVLKNIN
-1376 FVIEPGQKI
+1376 FTIEPGQKI

-1402 FRILEPSTGK
+1402 FRILEASTGK
-1412 ILIDNQDISKIGL
+1412 ILIDNQDISQIGL
-1425 ELLRDS
+1425 ELLRES

-1449 IDPFGEYTD
+1449 IDPFGEYSD
-1458 DEIIFQLNLI
+1458 DDIIFQLNLI
-1468 GLAYLLDD
+1468 GLAYLLDE
-1476 DDGLDGL
+1476 DDGLDGV
-1483 IESDG
+1483 IESEG

-1499 CITRAMLK
+1499 CITRAMLR

-1521 DYRTDQLIQKSLIKS
+1521 DYRTDLLIQKSLVKS

-1565 IVETGSPMELIAK
+1565 IVETGSPMELISK
-1578 RKGLFYDL
+1578 KEGLFYDL

>member
-11 NFELNI
+11 NFELNL
-17 INNTNDLKESKDDSI
+17 INNSNDLKDLRDDSF

-40 IPPDDSMSYHSTSF
+40 NPPDDALSYHSTSF
-54 MQKKI
+54 IQKKLI
-59 KGKHRS
+59 GKQRN
-65 SKHKHS
+65 SKRRQS
-71 FSKEGSD
+71 FTKEGSD
-78 NNNYL
+78 NKYL
-83 QILRRRSFRMNN
+83 NILRRRSFHMNN
-95 IKNKKY
+95 IRYKKY
-101 ANYKAIYKESFTPS
+101 ANYKAIYKDSFTYS
-115 ESEDTNSNN
+115 ESEDGNPNN
-124 YDYPTNIFSQIFF
+124 YEYPTNIFNQIFF

-149 NGQLKVLNLGKF
+149 NGQLKMLNLGKF
-161 SGELSPDEFLKEILP
+161 SGELSPDKFLKEILP
-176 EWEKMSSNNKSNPLL
+176 EWEYMSSNNKSNPLL
-191 RAIIKAS
+191 KTIIKAS
-198 LWSLISIFFMCFLV
+198 LFNLIFIFFMCFLV

-291 ISPYAPISEGNLVNF
+291 ISPYASISEGNLVNF

-358 YSVYSQG
+358 FSVYSQG
-365 KRAFYQKEL
+365 KRAFFQKEL

-380 RMKTTT
+380 RMKATT
-386 QVLNS
+386 QLLNS
-391 IKIIKFSCWENF
+391 IKIIKFNCWENF

-409 EKRKLELDYL
+409 EKRKSELDYL

-438 ITSLISILAYAI
+438 ITSLISILAYAT

-474 FLLPEYISGLLDSM
+474 FLIPEYISGLFDSM

-499 SKEYNKDQIIKNS
+499 SKEYNKNQIIKNNEN
-512 DTESKY
+512 ESKY
-518 AIFIKGLDF
+518 AIFINNLDF
-527 GIIKDE
+527 GIVKSGEDNE
-533 EVEEIIEKKEE
+533 EEIEKKEE
-544 KKAKSINS
+544 KKDKSNNS
-552 EDDSEDR
+552 EEDSEDR
-559 ELDDYDED
+559 ELDDFDED
-567 SEKSQKIRMHR
+567 SEKSVKIRIHR

-590 HAKQSRLKH
+590 SAKIKH
-599 ILSEKDLTKL
+599 TLSERDLTKL
-609 SSTKQRKKKFYS
+609 ISTKQRKKKFYS

-631 IAIFKNKISEV
+631 IAQFKNRIHEV
-642 SRFYIPYNENITND
+642 SHFNPYNENLINEQD
-656 QEDFMKEEENEY
+656 AFMKEEENEY
-668 KSSVKISGN
+668 KSSVKASVN
-677 EESQSMME
+677 EESQSIME
-685 SNLGNNTEKDNNN
+685 SNLDNKQGNK
-698 NNINIIISNNNDNEK
+698 NNNDNK
-713 KVEIPLLTNINLKIE
+713 TMEIPLLTNINLKIE

-746 LNAILNN
+746 LNAICNN
-753 LDILNNNKNEKMIV
+753 LDILNKSNNKNDKMIV
-767 NGVISYTPQTP
+767 NGTISYTPQTP

-792 KNYEEELYQHVIGIC
+792 KSYEEELYQHVIGIC

-860 LDPSIKNNIFRR
+860 LDPSIKNNIFRK

-880 KTILLVTNELQ
+880 KTVLLVTNELQ

-898 VIHMNDG
+898 VIHMHDG
-905 VIDFIGTAEEAMKQ
+905 VIDFIGTAEEAMQQ

-926 KEDSDKE
+926 KDDSEKE
-933 ENIETKKKK
+933 ENIEKKKKK

-954 ENEIKAK
+954 ENEIKSK

-971 SDLNDTDSE
+971 SELNDTDSE
-980 GINKFSLFG
+980 SINKFSLFG
-989 VMKQKRN
+989 VMKQKRT
-996 KYTFNSLIKKT
+996 KYTYNSHIKKA
-1007 NENTSNKDSLIIDMD
+1007 NENNSNKDSLMIDME
-1022 SLQVII
+1022 SLKVII
-1028 DYSGGLFFVILL
+1028 NYSGGLFFVILL

-1063 DAKTNER
+1063 DSKMNER

-1086 ILFIFSRNYAI
+1086 ILFIFFRNFAI

-1135 RLSKDLDSSVKF
+1135 RLSKDLDSSIKF

-1192 YIKGGRALNV
+1192 YIKGGRALNS
-1202 LETVTRS
+1202 LETVARS
-1209 PITSKFS
+1209 PITTKFS

-1250 YQNGTTGWF
+1250 YQHGTTGWF

-1303 TYGFFEQYINV
+1303 TYGLFEQYINV
-1314 EKMYSSVENCEAYTH
+1314 EKMFSSVVNCEAYTH
-1329 IVQENSSVTP
+1329 IVQENISETP
-1339 LDKRLIKEGFP
+1339 LDKKLIKEGFP
-1350 KYGKIEFVNLYVRY
+1350 KRGKIEFVNLYVRY
-1364 RPDSILVLKNIN
+1364 RPDSQLVLKNIN
-1376 FVIEPGQKI
+1376 FTIEPGQKI

-1402 FRILEPSTGK
+1402 FRILEASTGK
-1412 ILIDNQDISKIGL
+1412 ILIDNQDISQIGL
-1425 ELLRDS
+1425 ELLRES

-1449 IDPFGEYTD
+1449 IDPFGEYSD
-1458 DEIIFQLNLI
+1458 DDIIFQLNLI
-1468 GLAYLLDD
+1468 GLAYLLDE
-1476 DDGLDGL
+1476 DDGLDGV
-1483 IESDG
+1483 IESEG

-1499 CITRAMLK
+1499 CITRAMLR

-1521 DYRTDQLIQKSLIKS
+1521 DYRTDLLIQKSLVKS

-1565 IVETGSPMELIAK
+1565 IVETGSPMELISK
-1578 RKGLFYDL
+1578 KEGLFYDL

>member
-11 NFELNI
+11 NLELNL
-17 INNTNDLKESKDDSI
+17 INNSNDLKDLRDDSF

-40 IPPDDSMSYHSTSF
+40 NPPDDALSYHSTSF
-54 MQKKI
+54 IQKKLI
-59 KGKHRS
+59 GKQKN
-65 SKHKHS
+65 SKRRQS
-71 FSKEGSD
+71 FTKEGSD
-78 NNNYL
+78 NKYL
-83 QILRRRSFRMNN
+83 NILRRRSFHMNN
-95 IKNKKY
+95 IRYKKY
-101 ANYKAIYKESFTPS
+101 ANYKAIYKDSFTYS
-115 ESEDTNSNN
+115 ESEDGNPNN
-124 YDYPTNIFSQIFF
+124 YEYPTNIFNQIFF

-149 NGQLKVLNLGKF
+149 NGQLKMLNLGKF
-161 SGELSPDEFLKEILP
+161 SGELSPDKFLKEILP
-176 EWEKMSSNNKSNPLL
+176 EWEYMSSNNKSNPLL
-191 RAIIKAS
+191 KTIIKAS
-198 LWSLISIFFMCFLV
+198 LCNLIFIFFMCFLV

-291 ISPYAPISEGNLVNF
+291 ISPYASISEGNLVNF

-358 YSVYSQG
+358 FSVYSQG
-365 KRAFYQKEL
+365 KRAFFQKEL

-380 RMKTTT
+380 RMKATT
-386 QVLNS
+386 QLLNS
-391 IKIIKFSCWENF
+391 IKIIKFNCWENF

-409 EKRKLELDYL
+409 EKRKSELDYL

-438 ITSLISILAYAI
+438 ITSLISILAYAT

-474 FLLPEYISGLLDSM
+474 FLIPEYISGLFDSM

-499 SKEYNKDQIIKNS
+499 SKEYNKNQIIKNNEN
-512 DTESKY
+512 ESKY
-518 AIFIKGLDF
+518 AIFINNLDF
-527 GIIKDE
+527 GIVKSGEDNE
-533 EVEEIIEKKEE
+533 EEIEKKEE
-544 KKAKSINS
+544 KKDKSNNS
-552 EDDSEDR
+552 EEDSEDR
-559 ELDDYDED
+559 ELDDFDED
-567 SEKSQKIRMHR
+567 SEKSVKIRIHR

-590 HAKQSRLKH
+590 SAKIKH
-599 ILSEKDLTKL
+599 TLSERDLTKL
-609 SSTKQRKKKFYS
+609 ISTKQRKKKFYS

-631 IAIFKNKISEV
+631 IAQFKNRIHEV
-642 SRFYIPYNENITND
+642 SHFNPYNENLINEQD
-656 QEDFMKEEENEY
+656 AFMKEEENEY
-668 KSSVKISGN
+668 KSSVKASVN
-677 EESQSMME
+677 EESQSIME
-685 SNLGNNTEKDNNN
+685 SNLDNKQGNK
-698 NNINIIISNNNDNEK
+698 NNNDNK
-713 KVEIPLLTNINLKIE
+713 TMEIPLLTNINLKIE

-746 LNAILNN
+746 LNAICNN
-753 LDILNNNKNEKMIV
+753 LDILNKSNNKNDKMIV
-767 NGVISYTPQTP
+767 NGTISYTPQTP

-792 KNYEEELYQHVIGIC
+792 KSYEEELYQHVIGIC

-860 LDPSIKNNIFRR
+860 LDPSIKNNIFRK

-880 KTILLVTNELQ
+880 KTVLLVTNELQ

-898 VIHMNDG
+898 VIHMHDG
-905 VIDFIGTAEEAMKQ
+905 VIDFIGTAEEAMQQ

-926 KEDSDKE
+926 KDDSEKE
-933 ENIETKKKK
+933 ENIEKKKKK

-954 ENEIKAK
+954 ENEIKSK

-971 SDLNDTDSE
+971 SELNDTDSE

-989 VMKQKRN
+989 VMKQKRT
-996 KYTFNSLIKKT
+996 KYTYNSHIKKA
-1007 NENTSNKDSLIIDMD
+1007 NENNSNKDSLMIDTE
-1022 SLQVII
+1022 SLKVII
-1028 DYSGGLFFVILL
+1028 NYSGGLFFVILL
-1040 ILINIIWKLCES
+1040 VLINIIWKLCES

-1063 DAKTNER
+1063 DSKMNER

-1086 ILFIFSRNYAI
+1086 IIFIFSRNFAI

-1135 RLSKDLDSSVKF
+1135 RLSKDLDSSIKF

-1192 YIKGGRALNV
+1192 YIKGGRALNS
-1202 LETVTRS
+1202 LETVARS
-1209 PITSKFS
+1209 PITTKFS

-1250 YQNGTTGWF
+1250 YQHGTTGWF

-1303 TYGFFEQYINV
+1303 TYGLFEQYINV
-1314 EKMYSSVENCEAYTH
+1314 EKMFSSVVNCEAYTH
-1329 IVQENSSVTP
+1329 IVQENISETP
-1339 LDKRLIKEGFP
+1339 LDKKLIKEGFP
-1350 KYGKIEFVNLYVRY
+1350 KRGKIEFVNLYVRY
-1364 RPDSILVLKNIN
+1364 RPDSQLVLKNIN
-1376 FVIEPGQKI
+1376 FTIEPGQKI

-1402 FRILEPSTGK
+1402 FRILEASTGK
-1412 ILIDNQDISKIGL
+1412 ILIDNQDISQIGL
-1425 ELLRDS
+1425 ELLRES

-1449 IDPFGEYTD
+1449 IDPFGEYSD
-1458 DEIIFQLNLI
+1458 DDIIFQLNLI
-1468 GLAYLLDD
+1468 GLAYLLDE
-1476 DDGLDGL
+1476 DDGLDGV
-1483 IESDG
+1483 IESEG

-1499 CITRAMLK
+1499 CITRAMLR

-1521 DYRTDQLIQKSLIKS
+1521 DYRTDLLIQKSLVKS

-1565 IVETGSPMELIAK
+1565 IVETGSPMELISK
-1578 RKGLFYDL
+1578 KEGLFYDL